1 MAITR
6 TLKKNTN
13 KQTEVEEKKS
23 ARKIV
28 LEMRNQLIN
37 DMLEELRNKKND
49 TSPWRKGYVKMNFTN
64 TVSGK
69 DYKGINRFHLMRSA
83 RKNGFSDH
91 RWITY
96 NQMKAANEANGDPLY
111 ILEKGSKATKIEFHQ
126 WITPEEAKE
135 RIERQKAK
143 GVEDEMIV
151 KREDGYWVH
160 KYYNVFNAQQFL
172 RFPELEQL
180 SEDVKN
186 AMLDSAL
193 ENSEAPIHYDQMDK
207 NYYMPAKDEIH
218 LVRKEYW
225 ENIHKL
231 YATALHEMA
240 HSTGHSSRLNRPIEN
255 EFGTKEYAL
264 EELKAD
270 FASTIL
276 FQTYGLEQTEEQK
289 KNSLAYLKHWYKIL
303 KEDPNQLV
311 YAIKDAE
318 KAVEYIEE
326 HMMNKELVK
335 KHLEN
340 KAKENSTSNT
350 KDLPIPKS
358 VEDVKNLTLEEKK
371 AIFEKGFGISLSNT
385 ELPTFNDDKTILLG
399 GGVAIFGKEFG
410 EKVNAVEYQID
421 TDNEKKVYSGN
432 DLYALYK
439 DLSKDDIIHDL
450 TSYGYFKTDVTY
462 YMRPIKDINTNIP
475 LEKYTGDIDR
485 IGIGDSRLSR
495 DDGFF
500 IDYLRMKADEN
511 SLDSKIYYEIAKDL
525 VKENVIT
532 KPSLEHS
539 PDMLIKAMSVGVL
552 SRNKNF
558 PDIYK
563 KVLQLKD
570 ENGKNYVLG
579 DLWKKDSLEIVD
591 ELCIQH
597 GSWMYSSPKISK
609 DVLAFPAEEF
619 ENRRWEDVL
628 DKSMKSAVELSK
640 LKIFVDKGYI
650 NPEILK
656 DNVKHMLND
665 AENFAIKFNEKYK
678 EIGILRGYNFDT
690 EFRYKDYLASKA
702 ILTTISN
709 MENTKTLSP
718 NPIDRIGV
726 KIEWGEFPTTEN
738 NKLLIGGAA
747 SVFGSEL
754 GKAIGGQEYER
765 DVLYSGQD
773 AVDLMKRI
781 EFDNDRI
788 QTSLI
793 NPVDKVNL
801 EFYLD
806 NKKVSTHSA
815 TLGEWDTDPEKNIL
829 FSQLKETNDQDML
842 RLEGYLKETFAN
854 KDDYIHEDPKKIS
867 ALRKAAGANL
877 VLDST
882 KPKGT
887 LFELSFEHP
896 DLPKQ
901 ILETDDVFKPMK
913 ELSNFKPIKVEDA
926 LKAPVNMP
934 AFPEESI
941 QSQKTS
947 FKKLEDIN
955 TFIDLGLGKKESL
968 PEEIQKYLDGASHY
982 YEKCC
987 NKLDEYKEY
996 KELKEKTVTSK
1007 EEKDA
1012 PVKKINKN
1020 VLPKK
1025 AKDTEIK
1032 KDSLPAGATYPQ
1044 YEDPVIIDK
1053 PKKKELGA
1061 KISAPKKERGTTT
1074 RKRSGITGGR

>member
-28 LEMRNQLIN
+28 LEMRNELIN
-37 DMLEELRNKKND
+37 DMLEELQNPKND
-49 TSPWRKGYVKMNFTN
+49 TAPLRKCYLKMNFTN
-64 TVSGK
+64 TVSGR
-69 DYKGINRFHLMRSA
+69 DYKGINRLHLMYSA
-83 RKNGFSDH
+83 RKNGFSDY

-96 NQMKAANEANGDPLY
+96 NQMKAANEANGEPLY
-111 ILEKGSKATKIEFHQ
+111 LLRKGSKATKIEFHQ
-126 WITPEEAKE
+126 LISPEEAKE
-135 RIERQKAK
+135 RRERQKAK

-151 KREDGYWVH
+151 ERDGGYWIH
-160 KYYNVFNAQQFL
+160 KYYNVFNADQFY
-172 RFPELEQL
+172 RFPKMEQL

-193 ENSEAPIHYDQMDK
+193 ENSQATIYYDQMDK

-225 ENIHKL
+225 EDKQKL

-318 KAVEYIEE
+318 KAVEYIEN
-326 HMMNKELVK
+326 MMNKELAQEY
-335 KHLEN
+335 LEN
-340 KAKENSTSNT
+340 KANEKTASKTKNLST
-350 KDLPIPKS
+350 PKS
-358 VEDVKNLTLEEKK
+358 IEDIKNTPEEKK
-371 AIFEKGFGISLSNT
+371 VA
-385 ELPTFNDDKTILLG
+385 LPD
-399 GGVAIFGKEFG
+399 
-410 EKVNAVEYQID
+410 
-421 TDNEKKVYSGN
+421 
-432 DLYALYK
+432 
-439 DLSKDDIIHDL
+439 
-450 TSYGYFKTDVTY
+450 
-462 YMRPIKDINTNIP
+462 
-475 LEKYTGDIDR
+475 
-485 IGIGDSRLSR
+485 
-495 DDGFF
+495 
-500 IDYLRMKADEN
+500 
-511 SLDSKIYYEIAKDL
+511 
-525 VKENVIT
+525 
-532 KPSLEHS
+532 
-539 PDMLIKAMSVGVL
+539 
-552 SRNKNF
+552 
-558 PDIYK
+558 
-563 KVLQLKD
+563 
-570 ENGKNYVLG
+570 
-579 DLWKKDSLEIVD
+579 
-591 ELCIQH
+591 
-597 GSWMYSSPKISK
+597 
-609 DVLAFPAEEF
+609 
-619 ENRRWEDVL
+619 
-628 DKSMKSAVELSK
+628 
-640 LKIFVDKGYI
+640 
-650 NPEILK
+650 
-656 DNVKHMLND
+656 
-665 AENFAIKFNEKYK
+665 
-678 EIGILRGYNFDT
+678 
-690 EFRYKDYLASKA
+690 
-702 ILTTISN
+702 
-709 MENTKTLSP
+709 
-718 NPIDRIGV
+718 PIDRIGV

-747 SVFGSEL
+747 SVFGLEL
-754 GKAIGGQEYER
+754 GKAIGGKEYER
-765 DVLYSGQD
+765 DVLYSGKD

-793 NPVDKVNL
+793 NPVDKINL

-806 NKKVSTHSA
+806 NKQISTHSA
-815 TLGEWDTDPEKNIL
+815 TLGEWDLAPEKNIL

-854 KDDYIHEDPKKIS
+854 KDDYIYEDSKKIS

-887 LFELSFEHP
+887 IFELSFEHP
-896 DLPKQ
+896 ELPKQ

-926 LKAPVNMP
+926 LDAPVNMP

-941 QSQKTS
+941 QTQKTS

-955 TFIDLGLGKKESL
+955 TFIELGLGKRESL
-968 PEEIQKYLDGASHY
+968 PEEIQKHLDGASHY

-996 KELKEKTVTSK
+996 KELKEKTAASK
-1007 EEKDA
+1007 KEKDTS
-1012 PVKKINKN
+1012 VKKINRN

-1025 AKDTEIK
+1025 GKNTEVK

-1074 RKRSGITGGR
+1074 RKKSGIAGGR

>member
-23 ARKIV
+23 ARKII
-28 LEMRNQLIN
+28 LEMRNELIN
-37 DMLEELRNKKND
+37 DMLEELQNPKND
-49 TSPWRKGYVKMNFTN
+49 TAPWRKGYVKMNFTN
-64 TVSGK
+64 TVSGR
-69 DYKGINRFHLMRSA
+69 DYKGINRLHLMYSA
-83 RKNGFSDH
+83 RKNGFSDY

-96 NQMKAANEANGDPLY
+96 NQMKAANEANGEPLY
-111 ILEKGSKATKIEFHQ
+111 LLRKGSKATKIEFHQ
-126 WITPEEAKE
+126 LISPEEAKE
-135 RIERQKAK
+135 RRERQKAK

-151 KREDGYWVH
+151 ERDGGYWIH
-160 KYYNVFNAQQFL
+160 KYYNVFNADQFY
-172 RFPELEQL
+172 RFPKMEQL

-193 ENSEAPIHYDQMDK
+193 ENSQATIYYDQMDK

-225 ENIHKL
+225 EDKQKL

-318 KAVEYIEE
+318 KAVEYIEN
-326 HMMNKELVK
+326 MMNKELAQEY
-335 KHLEN
+335 LEN
-340 KAKENSTSNT
+340 KANEKTASKTKNLST
-350 KDLPIPKS
+350 PKS
-358 VEDVKNLTLEEKK
+358 IEDIKNTPEEKK
-371 AIFEKGFGISLSNT
+371 VA
-385 ELPTFNDDKTILLG
+385 LPD
-399 GGVAIFGKEFG
+399 
-410 EKVNAVEYQID
+410 
-421 TDNEKKVYSGN
+421 
-432 DLYALYK
+432 
-439 DLSKDDIIHDL
+439 
-450 TSYGYFKTDVTY
+450 
-462 YMRPIKDINTNIP
+462 
-475 LEKYTGDIDR
+475 
-485 IGIGDSRLSR
+485 
-495 DDGFF
+495 
-500 IDYLRMKADEN
+500 
-511 SLDSKIYYEIAKDL
+511 
-525 VKENVIT
+525 
-532 KPSLEHS
+532 
-539 PDMLIKAMSVGVL
+539 
-552 SRNKNF
+552 
-558 PDIYK
+558 
-563 KVLQLKD
+563 
-570 ENGKNYVLG
+570 
-579 DLWKKDSLEIVD
+579 
-591 ELCIQH
+591 
-597 GSWMYSSPKISK
+597 
-609 DVLAFPAEEF
+609 
-619 ENRRWEDVL
+619 
-628 DKSMKSAVELSK
+628 
-640 LKIFVDKGYI
+640 
-650 NPEILK
+650 
-656 DNVKHMLND
+656 
-665 AENFAIKFNEKYK
+665 
-678 EIGILRGYNFDT
+678 
-690 EFRYKDYLASKA
+690 
-702 ILTTISN
+702 
-709 MENTKTLSP
+709 
-718 NPIDRIGV
+718 PIDRIGV

-747 SVFGSEL
+747 SVFGLEL
-754 GKAIGGQEYER
+754 GKAIGGKEYER

-793 NPVDKVNL
+793 NPVDKINL
-801 EFYLD
+801 EFHLD
-806 NKKVSTHSA
+806 NKQISTHSA
-815 TLGEWDTDPEKNIL
+815 TLGEWDLAPEKNIL
-829 FSQLKETNDQDML
+829 FSQLKETNDKDIL

-882 KPKGT
+882 KPNGT
-887 LFELSFEHP
+887 IYELSFEHP
-896 DLPKQ
+896 ELPKQ

-913 ELSNFKPIKVEDA
+913 ELSNFKPLKIEDV
-926 LKAPVNMP
+926 LEAPVNMP

-941 QSQKTS
+941 QTQKTA

-955 TFIDLGLGKKESL
+955 TFIELGLGKRESL
-968 PEEIQKYLDGASHY
+968 PEEIQKHLDGASHY

-996 KELKEKTVTSK
+996 KELKEKTVASK
-1007 EEKDA
+1007 KEKDTS
-1012 PVKKINKN
+1012 VKKINRN

-1025 AKDTEIK
+1025 GKNTEVK

-1074 RKRSGITGGR
+1074 RKKSGIAGGR

>member
-28 LEMRNQLIN
+28 LEMRNELIN
-37 DMLEELRNKKND
+37 DMLEELQNPKND
-49 TSPWRKGYVKMNFTN
+49 TAPWRKGFMKMNFTN
-64 TVSGK
+64 TISGR
-69 DYKGINRFHLMRSA
+69 DYKGINRLHLMYSA
-83 RKNGFSDH
+83 RKNGFSDY

-96 NQMKAANEANGDPLY
+96 NQMKAANEANGEPLY
-111 ILEKGSKATKIEFHQ
+111 LLRKGSKATKIEFHQ
-126 WITPEEAKE
+126 LISPEEAKE
-135 RIERQKAK
+135 RRERQKAK
-143 GVEDEMIV
+143 AVEDEMIV
-151 KREDGYWVH
+151 ERDGEYWIH
-160 KYYNVFNAQQFL
+160 RYYNVFNADQFY
-172 RFPELEQL
+172 RFPEMEQL

-193 ENSEAPIHYDQMDK
+193 ENSQATIYYDQMDK

-218 LVRKEYW
+218 LVREEYW
-225 ENIHKL
+225 EDKQKL

-326 HMMNKELVK
+326 HMMNKELAQE
-335 KHLEN
+335 HLKN
-340 KAKENSTSNT
+340 KANEKTSSKAKNLHT
-350 KDLPIPKS
+350 PKS
-358 VEDVKNLTLEEKK
+358 IEDIKNTPEEKK
-371 AIFEKGFGISLSNT
+371 VA
-385 ELPTFNDDKTILLG
+385 LP
-399 GGVAIFGKEFG
+399 
-410 EKVNAVEYQID
+410 
-421 TDNEKKVYSGN
+421 S
-432 DLYALYK
+432 
-439 DLSKDDIIHDL
+439 
-450 TSYGYFKTDVTY
+450 
-462 YMRPIKDINTNIP
+462 
-475 LEKYTGDIDR
+475 
-485 IGIGDSRLSR
+485 
-495 DDGFF
+495 
-500 IDYLRMKADEN
+500 
-511 SLDSKIYYEIAKDL
+511 
-525 VKENVIT
+525 
-532 KPSLEHS
+532 
-539 PDMLIKAMSVGVL
+539 
-552 SRNKNF
+552 
-558 PDIYK
+558 
-563 KVLQLKD
+563 
-570 ENGKNYVLG
+570 
-579 DLWKKDSLEIVD
+579 
-591 ELCIQH
+591 
-597 GSWMYSSPKISK
+597 
-609 DVLAFPAEEF
+609 
-619 ENRRWEDVL
+619 
-628 DKSMKSAVELSK
+628 
-640 LKIFVDKGYI
+640 
-650 NPEILK
+650 
-656 DNVKHMLND
+656 
-665 AENFAIKFNEKYK
+665 
-678 EIGILRGYNFDT
+678 
-690 EFRYKDYLASKA
+690 
-702 ILTTISN
+702 
-709 MENTKTLSP
+709 
-718 NPIDRIGV
+718 IDRIGV

-747 SVFGSEL
+747 SIFGLEL

-793 NPVDKVNL
+793 NPVDKINL

-806 NKKVSTHSA
+806 NKQISTHSA
-815 TLGEWDTDPEKNIL
+815 TLGEWDLAPEKNIL

-887 LFELSFEHP
+887 IFELSFEHP
-896 DLPKQ
+896 ELPKQ

-926 LKAPVNMP
+926 LDAPVNMP

-968 PEEIQKYLDGASHY
+968 PEEIQKHLDGASHY

-1007 EEKDA
+1007 EEKTA
-1012 PVKKINKN
+1012 PVKKINKK

-1025 AKDTEIK
+1025 AKDTKIK
-1032 KDSLPAGATYPQ
+1032 KDPLPAGATYPQ
-1044 YEDPVIIDK
+1044 YEDPVIIDR
-1053 PKKKELGA
+1053 PQKKELGA
-1061 KISAPKKERGTTT
+1061 KISAPKAPKKERGTTT

>member
-6 TLKKNTN
+6 TLSKNSDKKADVN
-13 KQTEVEEKKS
+13 EKKS

-28 LEMRNQLIN
+28 LEMRNELID
-37 DMLEELRNKKND
+37 DMLYELRNKKND

-64 TVSGK
+64 NISGK

-135 RIERQKAK
+135 RMERQKAK
-143 GVEDEMIV
+143 GVEDEMII

-160 KYYNVFNAQQFL
+160 KYYNVFNAQQFV

-225 ENIHKL
+225 EDKQKL

-276 FQTYGLEQTEEQK
+276 FQTYGLEQTEDQK

-326 HMMNKELVK
+326 HMMNKELAQ

-340 KAKENSTSNT
+340 KTKENSTSNT
-350 KDLPIPKS
+350 KDLP
-358 VEDVKNLTLEEKK
+358 
-371 AIFEKGFGISLSNT
+371 
-385 ELPTFNDDKTILLG
+385 
-399 GGVAIFGKEFG
+399 
-410 EKVNAVEYQID
+410 Q
-421 TDNEKKVYSGN
+421 
-432 DLYALYK
+432 
-439 DLSKDDIIHDL
+439 
-450 TSYGYFKTDVTY
+450 
-462 YMRPIKDINTNIP
+462 
-475 LEKYTGDIDR
+475 
-485 IGIGDSRLSR
+485 
-495 DDGFF
+495 
-500 IDYLRMKADEN
+500 
-511 SLDSKIYYEIAKDL
+511 
-525 VKENVIT
+525 
-532 KPSLEHS
+532 
-539 PDMLIKAMSVGVL
+539 
-552 SRNKNF
+552 
-558 PDIYK
+558 
-563 KVLQLKD
+563 
-570 ENGKNYVLG
+570 
-579 DLWKKDSLEIVD
+579 
-591 ELCIQH
+591 
-597 GSWMYSSPKISK
+597 
-609 DVLAFPAEEF
+609 
-619 ENRRWEDVL
+619 
-628 DKSMKSAVELSK
+628 
-640 LKIFVDKGYI
+640 
-650 NPEILK
+650 
-656 DNVKHMLND
+656 
-665 AENFAIKFNEKYK
+665 
-678 EIGILRGYNFDT
+678 
-690 EFRYKDYLASKA
+690 
-702 ILTTISN
+702 
-709 MENTKTLSP
+709 

-726 KIEWGEFPTTEN
+726 KIEWGEFPITEN

-747 SVFGSEL
+747 TAFGLEI
-754 GKAIGGQEYER
+754 GKAIGGKEYER
-765 DVLYSGQD
+765 DVLYSGED
-773 AVDLMKRI
+773 AIDLMKRI

-793 NPVDKVNL
+793 NAVDKVNL

-806 NKKVSTHSA
+806 DKQISTYSA
-815 TLGEWDTDPEKNIL
+815 TLGEWDTAPEKNIL
-829 FSQLKETNDQDML
+829 FSQLKETNDPDML

-854 KDDYIHEDPKKIS
+854 KDDYIHEEPKKIT

-877 VLDST
+877 MLDST
-882 KPKGT
+882 KSNGT
-887 LFELSFEHP
+887 IFELSFKYPE
-896 DLPKQ
+896 LPKQ

-913 ELSNFKPIKVEDA
+913 ELSNFKPIKVEDV
-926 LKAPVNMP
+926 LEAPVNMP
-934 AFPEESI
+934 AFPEASI
-941 QSQKTS
+941 QSQKNA

-955 TFIDLGLGKKESL
+955 TFIELGLGQRESL
-968 PEEIQKYLDGASHY
+968 PEEIQKHLEGASYY

-987 NKLDEYKEY
+987 NKLDEYNEY
-996 KELKEKTVTSK
+996 KEFKEKSVASK
-1007 EEKDA
+1007 EEKEKDTS
-1012 PVKKINKN
+1012 VKINRN

-1025 AKDTEIK
+1025 GKTTEVK

-1044 YEDPVIIDK
+1044 YEEPVIMDK
-1053 PKKKELGA
+1053 PQKKEIGA
-1061 KISAPKKERGTTT
+1061 KIVAPKKERGITTQ
-1074 RKRSGITGGR
+1074 RKNGITGGR

>member
-6 TLKKNTN
+6 TLSKNSDKKADVN
-13 KQTEVEEKKS
+13 EKKS

-28 LEMRNQLIN
+28 LEMRNELID
-37 DMLEELRNKKND
+37 DMLYELRNKKND

-64 TVSGK
+64 NISGK

-96 NQMKAANEANGDPLY
+96 NQMKAANEANGEPLY

-135 RIERQKAK
+135 RMERQKAK

-207 NYYMPAKDEIH
+207 NYYIPAKDEIH

-225 ENIHKL
+225 EDKQKL

-326 HMMNKELVK
+326 HMMNKELVQE
-335 KHLEN
+335 HLEN

-350 KDLPIPKS
+350 KDLP
-358 VEDVKNLTLEEKK
+358 
-371 AIFEKGFGISLSNT
+371 
-385 ELPTFNDDKTILLG
+385 
-399 GGVAIFGKEFG
+399 
-410 EKVNAVEYQID
+410 Q
-421 TDNEKKVYSGN
+421 
-432 DLYALYK
+432 
-439 DLSKDDIIHDL
+439 
-450 TSYGYFKTDVTY
+450 
-462 YMRPIKDINTNIP
+462 
-475 LEKYTGDIDR
+475 
-485 IGIGDSRLSR
+485 
-495 DDGFF
+495 
-500 IDYLRMKADEN
+500 
-511 SLDSKIYYEIAKDL
+511 
-525 VKENVIT
+525 
-532 KPSLEHS
+532 
-539 PDMLIKAMSVGVL
+539 
-552 SRNKNF
+552 
-558 PDIYK
+558 
-563 KVLQLKD
+563 
-570 ENGKNYVLG
+570 
-579 DLWKKDSLEIVD
+579 
-591 ELCIQH
+591 
-597 GSWMYSSPKISK
+597 
-609 DVLAFPAEEF
+609 
-619 ENRRWEDVL
+619 
-628 DKSMKSAVELSK
+628 
-640 LKIFVDKGYI
+640 
-650 NPEILK
+650 
-656 DNVKHMLND
+656 
-665 AENFAIKFNEKYK
+665 
-678 EIGILRGYNFDT
+678 
-690 EFRYKDYLASKA
+690 
-702 ILTTISN
+702 
-709 MENTKTLSP
+709 

-747 SVFGSEL
+747 TAFGLEI
-754 GKAIGGQEYER
+754 GKAIGGKEYER
-765 DVLYSGQD
+765 DVLYSGED
-773 AVDLMKRI
+773 AIDLMKRI

-793 NPVDKVNL
+793 NAVDKVNL

-806 NKKVSTHSA
+806 NKQISTYSA

-829 FSQLKETNDQDML
+829 FSQLKETNDPDML

-854 KDDYIHEDPKKIS
+854 KDDYIHEEPKKIT

-882 KPKGT
+882 KPNGT
-887 LFELSFEHP
+887 IFELSFKHP
-896 DLPKQ
+896 ELPKQ

-913 ELSNFKPIKVEDA
+913 ELSNFKPLKIEDV
-926 LKAPVNMP
+926 LEAPVNMP
-934 AFPEESI
+934 AFPEASI
-941 QSQKTS
+941 QSQKNA

-955 TFIDLGLGKKESL
+955 TFIDLGLGKRESL
-968 PEEIQKYLDGASHY
+968 PEDIQVNLEGASHY

-987 NKLDEYKEY
+987 NKLDEYNGY
-996 KELKEKTVTSK
+996 KELKEKLVASK
-1007 EEKDA
+1007 EEKEKDTS
-1012 PVKKINKN
+1012 VKINRN

-1025 AKDTEIK
+1025 GKTTGVK

-1044 YEDPVIIDK
+1044 YEKPVIIDK
-1053 PKKKELGA
+1053 PQKKELGA
-1061 KISAPKKERGTTT
+1061 KIVAPKKERGTTT

>member
-6 TLKKNTN
+6 TLSKNSDKKADVN
-13 KQTEVEEKKS
+13 EKKS

-28 LEMRNQLIN
+28 LEMRNELID
-37 DMLEELRNKKND
+37 DMLYELRNKKND

-64 TVSGK
+64 NISGK

-83 RKNGFSDH
+83 RKHGFSDH

-96 NQMKAANEANGDPLY
+96 NQMKAANEANGEPLY

-135 RIERQKAK
+135 RMERQKAK

-160 KYYNVFNAQQFL
+160 KYYNVFNAQQFV

-225 ENIHKL
+225 EDKQKL

-326 HMMNKELVK
+326 HMMNKELAHE
-335 KHLEN
+335 HLEN

-350 KDLPIPKS
+350 KDLP
-358 VEDVKNLTLEEKK
+358 
-371 AIFEKGFGISLSNT
+371 
-385 ELPTFNDDKTILLG
+385 
-399 GGVAIFGKEFG
+399 
-410 EKVNAVEYQID
+410 Q
-421 TDNEKKVYSGN
+421 
-432 DLYALYK
+432 
-439 DLSKDDIIHDL
+439 
-450 TSYGYFKTDVTY
+450 
-462 YMRPIKDINTNIP
+462 
-475 LEKYTGDIDR
+475 
-485 IGIGDSRLSR
+485 
-495 DDGFF
+495 
-500 IDYLRMKADEN
+500 
-511 SLDSKIYYEIAKDL
+511 
-525 VKENVIT
+525 
-532 KPSLEHS
+532 
-539 PDMLIKAMSVGVL
+539 
-552 SRNKNF
+552 
-558 PDIYK
+558 
-563 KVLQLKD
+563 
-570 ENGKNYVLG
+570 
-579 DLWKKDSLEIVD
+579 
-591 ELCIQH
+591 
-597 GSWMYSSPKISK
+597 
-609 DVLAFPAEEF
+609 
-619 ENRRWEDVL
+619 
-628 DKSMKSAVELSK
+628 
-640 LKIFVDKGYI
+640 
-650 NPEILK
+650 
-656 DNVKHMLND
+656 
-665 AENFAIKFNEKYK
+665 
-678 EIGILRGYNFDT
+678 
-690 EFRYKDYLASKA
+690 
-702 ILTTISN
+702 
-709 MENTKTLSP
+709 

-738 NKLLIGGAA
+738 NKLLIGGGATA
-747 SVFGSEL
+747 FGLEI
-754 GKAIGGQEYER
+754 GKAIGGKEYER
-765 DVLYSGQD
+765 DVLYSGKD
-773 AVDLMKRI
+773 AIDLMKRI

-793 NPVDKVNL
+793 NAVDKVNL

-806 NKKVSTHSA
+806 DKQISTHST
-815 TLGEWDTDPEKNIL
+815 TLGEWDTSPEKNIL
-829 FSQLKETNDQDML
+829 FSQLKETNDPDML

-882 KPKGT
+882 KSNGT
-887 LFELSFEHP
+887 IFELSFKHP
-896 DLPKQ
+896 ELPKQ
-901 ILETDDVFKPMK
+901 ILETDDIFKSMK
-913 ELSNFKPIKVEDA
+913 ELSNFKPLKIEDV
-926 LKAPVNMP
+926 LEAPVNMP

-941 QSQKTS
+941 QTQKNA

-955 TFIDLGLGKKESL
+955 TFIELGLGKRESL
-968 PEEIQKYLDGASHY
+968 PEEVQKHLEGASYY

-996 KELKEKTVTSK
+996 KELKERTVASK
-1007 EEKDA
+1007 EEKEKDTS
-1012 PVKKINKN
+1012 VKINRN

-1025 AKDTEIK
+1025 SKTTEVK

-1044 YEDPVIIDK
+1044 YEEPVIMDK
-1053 PKKKELGA
+1053 PQKKELGA
-1061 KISAPKKERGTTT
+1061 KIVAPKKERGTTT

>member
-23 ARKIV
+23 ARKII
-28 LEMRNQLIN
+28 LEMRNELIN
-37 DMLEELRNKKND
+37 DMLEELQNPKND
-49 TSPWRKGYVKMNFTN
+49 TAPWRKGYVKMNFTN
-64 TVSGK
+64 TVSGR
-69 DYKGINRFHLMRSA
+69 DYKGINRLHLMYSA
-83 RKNGFSDH
+83 RKNGFSDY

-96 NQMKAANEANGDPLY
+96 NQMKAANEANGEPLY
-111 ILEKGSKATKIEFHQ
+111 LLRKGSKATKIEFHQ
-126 WITPEEAKE
+126 LISPEEAKE
-135 RIERQKAK
+135 RRERQKAK
-143 GVEDEMIV
+143 GIEDEIV
-151 KREDGYWVH
+151 ERDGGYWIH
-160 KYYNVFNAQQFL
+160 KYYNVFNADQFY
-172 RFPELEQL
+172 RFPKMEQL

-193 ENSEAPIHYDQMDK
+193 ENSQATIYYDQMDK

-218 LVRKEYW
+218 LVREEYW
-225 ENIHKL
+225 EDKQKL

-240 HSTGHSSRLNRPIEN
+240 HSTGHSSRLNRPIKN

-326 HMMNKELVK
+326 HMMNKELAQE
-335 KHLEN
+335 HLEN
-340 KAKENSTSNT
+340 KANEKMASNT
-350 KDLPIPKS
+350 KDLPTPKS
-358 VEDVKNLTLEEKK
+358 VKDVKNTLEGKK
-371 AIFEKGFGISLSNT
+371 AA
-385 ELPTFNDDKTILLG
+385 LPDQF
-399 GGVAIFGKEFG
+399 
-410 EKVNAVEYQID
+410 
-421 TDNEKKVYSGN
+421 
-432 DLYALYK
+432 
-439 DLSKDDIIHDL
+439 
-450 TSYGYFKTDVTY
+450 
-462 YMRPIKDINTNIP
+462 
-475 LEKYTGDIDR
+475 DR
-485 IGIGDSRLSR
+485 I
-495 DDGFF
+495 
-500 IDYLRMKADEN
+500 
-511 SLDSKIYYEIAKDL
+511 
-525 VKENVIT
+525 
-532 KPSLEHS
+532 
-539 PDMLIKAMSVGVL
+539 
-552 SRNKNF
+552 
-558 PDIYK
+558 
-563 KVLQLKD
+563 
-570 ENGKNYVLG
+570 
-579 DLWKKDSLEIVD
+579 
-591 ELCIQH
+591 
-597 GSWMYSSPKISK
+597 
-609 DVLAFPAEEF
+609 
-619 ENRRWEDVL
+619 
-628 DKSMKSAVELSK
+628 AV
-640 LKIFVDKGYI
+640 
-650 NPEILK
+650 
-656 DNVKHMLND
+656 
-665 AENFAIKFNEKYK
+665 
-678 EIGILRGYNFDT
+678 R
-690 EFRYKDYLASKA
+690 
-702 ILTTISN
+702 
-709 MENTKTLSP
+709 
-718 NPIDRIGV
+718 
-726 KIEWGEFPTTEN
+726 IEWGEFPTTEN

-747 SVFGSEL
+747 SVFGLEL

-765 DVLYSGQD
+765 DVLYSGKD
-773 AVDLMKRI
+773 AIDLMKRI

-806 NKKVSTHSA
+806 NKQISIHSA
-815 TLGEWDTDPEKNIL
+815 TLGEWDLAPEKNIL

-877 VLDST
+877 LLDST

-896 DLPKQ
+896 ELPKQ

-913 ELSNFKPIKVEDA
+913 ELSNFKPLKIEDV
-926 LKAPVNMP
+926 LEAPVNMP

-955 TFIDLGLGKKESL
+955 TFIELGLGKKESL
-968 PEEIQKYLDGASHY
+968 PEEIQKHLDRASHY

-1007 EEKDA
+1007 KEKTA
-1012 PVKKINKN
+1012 PVKKINKK

-1032 KDSLPAGATYPQ
+1032 KDPLPAGATYPQ
-1044 YEDPVIIDK
+1044 YEDPVIIDR

-1074 RKRSGITGGR
+1074 RKKSGIVGGR

>member
-6 TLKKNTN
+6 SLKKNAN
-13 KQTEVEEKKS
+13 QQTELEGKKS

-28 LEMRNQLIN
+28 LEMRNELIK
-37 DMLEELRNKKND
+37 DMLEELKNPKND

-83 RKNGFSDH
+83 RKHGFSDH

-96 NQMKAANEANGDPLY
+96 NQMKTANEANGEELY
-111 ILEKGSKATKIEFHQ
+111 ILERGSTATKIEFHQ

-135 RIERQKAK
+135 RMERQKAK

-160 KYYNVFNAQQFL
+160 KYYNVFNAQQFV

-225 ENIHKL
+225 EDKQKL

-289 KNSLAYLKHWYKIL
+289 KNSLAYLKNWYEIL
-303 KEDPNQLV
+303 KDDPNQLV

-326 HMMNKELVK
+326 HMMNKELAQE
-335 KHLEN
+335 HLEN
-340 KAKENSTSNT
+340 KAKEKISSKT
-350 KDLPIPKS
+350 KDLTTPKS
-358 VEDVKNLTLEEKK
+358 DE
-371 AIFEKGFGISLSNT
+371 SN
-385 ELPTFNDDKTILLG
+385 KTTP
-399 GGVAIFGKEFG
+399 K
-410 EKVNAVEYQID
+410 
-421 TDNEKKVYSGN
+421 EKKV
-432 DLYALYK
+432 DL
-439 DLSKDDIIHDL
+439 
-450 TSYGYFKTDVTY
+450 
-462 YMRPIKDINTNIP
+462 
-475 LEKYTGDIDR
+475 
-485 IGIGDSRLSR
+485 
-495 DDGFF
+495 
-500 IDYLRMKADEN
+500 
-511 SLDSKIYYEIAKDL
+511 
-525 VKENVIT
+525 
-532 KPSLEHS
+532 
-539 PDMLIKAMSVGVL
+539 PD
-552 SRNKNF
+552 
-558 PDIYK
+558 
-563 KVLQLKD
+563 
-570 ENGKNYVLG
+570 
-579 DLWKKDSLEIVD
+579 
-591 ELCIQH
+591 
-597 GSWMYSSPKISK
+597 
-609 DVLAFPAEEF
+609 
-619 ENRRWEDVL
+619 
-628 DKSMKSAVELSK
+628 
-640 LKIFVDKGYI
+640 
-650 NPEILK
+650 
-656 DNVKHMLND
+656 
-665 AENFAIKFNEKYK
+665 
-678 EIGILRGYNFDT
+678 
-690 EFRYKDYLASKA
+690 
-702 ILTTISN
+702 
-709 MENTKTLSP
+709 
-718 NPIDRIGV
+718 PIDRIGV

-738 NKLLIGGAA
+738 NKLLIGGAT
-747 SVFGSEL
+747 SVFGLEL

-793 NPVDKVNL
+793 NPVDKINL

-806 NKKVSTHSA
+806 NKQISTHSA
-815 TLGEWDTDPEKNIL
+815 TLGEWDLAPEKNIL
-829 FSQLKETNDQDML
+829 FSQLKETNDQDIL
-842 RLEGYLKETFAN
+842 RLEGYLKETFDK
-854 KDDYIHEDPKKIS
+854 KDDYIHKDPKKIS

-882 KPKGT
+882 KPNGT
-887 LFELSFEHP
+887 IFKLSFEHP

-926 LKAPVNMP
+926 LDAPVNMP

-955 TFIDLGLGKKESL
+955 TFIELGLGKRESL
-968 PEEIQKYLDGASHY
+968 PDEIQKHLDGASHY

-996 KELKEKTVTSK
+996 KELKEKTVASK
-1007 EEKDA
+1007 EEKGTS
-1012 PVKKINKN
+1012 VKKINKN

-1025 AKDTEIK
+1025 GKNTEVK

-1044 YEDPVIIDK
+1044 YEDPVIIDR
-1053 PKKKELGA
+1053 PQKKELGA
-1061 KISAPKKERGTTT
+1061 KIPAPKKERGTTT
-1074 RKRSGITGGR
+1074 RRKSGITGGR

>member
-6 TLKKNTN
+6 TLSKNTDKKADVN
-13 KQTEVEEKKS
+13 EKKS

-28 LEMRNQLIN
+28 LEMRNELIE
-37 DMLEELRNKKND
+37 DMLYELRNKKND

-64 TVSGK
+64 NISGK

-83 RKNGFSDH
+83 RKNGFSDY

-96 NQMKAANEANGDPLY
+96 NQMKAANEANGEPLY

-135 RIERQKAK
+135 RMERQKAK

-160 KYYNVFNAQQFL
+160 KYYNVFNAQQFV

-225 ENIHKL
+225 EDKQKL

-326 HMMNKELVK
+326 HMMNKELAQE
-335 KHLEN
+335 HLEN

-350 KDLPIPKS
+350 KDLP
-358 VEDVKNLTLEEKK
+358 
-371 AIFEKGFGISLSNT
+371 
-385 ELPTFNDDKTILLG
+385 
-399 GGVAIFGKEFG
+399 
-410 EKVNAVEYQID
+410 Q
-421 TDNEKKVYSGN
+421 
-432 DLYALYK
+432 
-439 DLSKDDIIHDL
+439 
-450 TSYGYFKTDVTY
+450 
-462 YMRPIKDINTNIP
+462 
-475 LEKYTGDIDR
+475 
-485 IGIGDSRLSR
+485 
-495 DDGFF
+495 
-500 IDYLRMKADEN
+500 
-511 SLDSKIYYEIAKDL
+511 
-525 VKENVIT
+525 
-532 KPSLEHS
+532 
-539 PDMLIKAMSVGVL
+539 
-552 SRNKNF
+552 
-558 PDIYK
+558 
-563 KVLQLKD
+563 
-570 ENGKNYVLG
+570 
-579 DLWKKDSLEIVD
+579 
-591 ELCIQH
+591 
-597 GSWMYSSPKISK
+597 
-609 DVLAFPAEEF
+609 
-619 ENRRWEDVL
+619 
-628 DKSMKSAVELSK
+628 
-640 LKIFVDKGYI
+640 
-650 NPEILK
+650 
-656 DNVKHMLND
+656 
-665 AENFAIKFNEKYK
+665 
-678 EIGILRGYNFDT
+678 
-690 EFRYKDYLASKA
+690 
-702 ILTTISN
+702 
-709 MENTKTLSP
+709 

-747 SVFGSEL
+747 TAFGLEI
-754 GKAIGGQEYER
+754 GKAIGGKEYER
-765 DVLYSGQD
+765 DVLYSGED
-773 AVDLMKRI
+773 AIDLMKRI

-793 NPVDKVNL
+793 NAVDKVNL

-806 NKKVSTHSA
+806 DKQISTYSA
-815 TLGEWDTDPEKNIL
+815 TLGEWDTAPEKNIL
-829 FSQLKETNDQDML
+829 FSQLKKINDPDML

-854 KDDYIHEDPKKIS
+854 KYDYIHEDPKKIS
-867 ALRKAAGANL
+867 ALRKATGANL
-877 VLDST
+877 MLDST
-882 KPKGT
+882 KSNGT
-887 LFELSFEHP
+887 IFELSFKHP
-896 DLPKQ
+896 ELPKQ

-913 ELSNFKPIKVEDA
+913 ELSNFKPIKVKDVLE
-926 LKAPVNMP
+926 APVNMP
-934 AFPEESI
+934 AFPEASI
-941 QSQKTS
+941 QSQKNA
-947 FKKLEDIN
+947 FKKLEYIN
-955 TFIDLGLGKKESL
+955 TFIELGLGQRESL
-968 PEEIQKYLDGASHY
+968 PEEIQKHLEGASYY

-987 NKLDEYKEY
+987 SKLDEYKEY
-996 KELKEKTVTSK
+996 KEFKEKSVASK
-1007 EEKDA
+1007 EEKEKDTS
-1012 PVKKINKN
+1012 VKINRN

-1025 AKDTEIK
+1025 GKTTEVK
-1032 KDSLPAGATYPQ
+1032 KDSLPAGATYPK
-1044 YEDPVIIDK
+1044 YEEPVIMDK
-1053 PKKKELGA
+1053 PQKKELGA
-1061 KISAPKKERGTTT
+1061 KNIAPKKERGTTT
-1074 RKRSGITGGR
+1074 RKKSGITGGR

>member
-23 ARKIV
+23 ARKII
-28 LEMRNQLIN
+28 LEMRNELIN
-37 DMLEELRNKKND
+37 DMLEELQNPKND
-49 TSPWRKGYVKMNFTN
+49 TAPWRKGYVKMNFTN
-64 TVSGK
+64 TVSGR
-69 DYKGINRFHLMRSA
+69 DYKGINRLHLMYSA
-83 RKNGFSDH
+83 RKNGFSDY

-96 NQMKAANEANGDPLY
+96 NQMKAANEANGEPLY
-111 ILEKGSKATKIEFHQ
+111 LLRKGSKATKIEFHQ
-126 WITPEEAKE
+126 LISPEEAKE
-135 RIERQKAK
+135 RRERQKAK

-151 KREDGYWVH
+151 ERDGGYWIH
-160 KYYNVFNAQQFL
+160 KYYNVFNADQFY
-172 RFPELEQL
+172 RFPKMEQL

-193 ENSEAPIHYDQMDK
+193 ENSQATIYYDQMDK

-225 ENIHKL
+225 EDKQKL

-318 KAVEYIEE
+318 KAVEYIEN
-326 HMMNKELVK
+326 MMNKELAQEY
-335 KHLEN
+335 LEN
-340 KAKENSTSNT
+340 KANEKTASKTKNLST
-350 KDLPIPKS
+350 PKS
-358 VEDVKNLTLEEKK
+358 IEDIKNTPEEKK
-371 AIFEKGFGISLSNT
+371 VA
-385 ELPTFNDDKTILLG
+385 LPD
-399 GGVAIFGKEFG
+399 
-410 EKVNAVEYQID
+410 
-421 TDNEKKVYSGN
+421 
-432 DLYALYK
+432 
-439 DLSKDDIIHDL
+439 
-450 TSYGYFKTDVTY
+450 
-462 YMRPIKDINTNIP
+462 
-475 LEKYTGDIDR
+475 
-485 IGIGDSRLSR
+485 
-495 DDGFF
+495 
-500 IDYLRMKADEN
+500 
-511 SLDSKIYYEIAKDL
+511 
-525 VKENVIT
+525 
-532 KPSLEHS
+532 
-539 PDMLIKAMSVGVL
+539 
-552 SRNKNF
+552 
-558 PDIYK
+558 
-563 KVLQLKD
+563 
-570 ENGKNYVLG
+570 
-579 DLWKKDSLEIVD
+579 
-591 ELCIQH
+591 
-597 GSWMYSSPKISK
+597 
-609 DVLAFPAEEF
+609 
-619 ENRRWEDVL
+619 
-628 DKSMKSAVELSK
+628 
-640 LKIFVDKGYI
+640 
-650 NPEILK
+650 
-656 DNVKHMLND
+656 
-665 AENFAIKFNEKYK
+665 
-678 EIGILRGYNFDT
+678 
-690 EFRYKDYLASKA
+690 
-702 ILTTISN
+702 
-709 MENTKTLSP
+709 
-718 NPIDRIGV
+718 PIDRIGV

-747 SVFGSEL
+747 SIFGLEL
-754 GKAIGGQEYER
+754 GKAIGGKEYER

-793 NPVDKVNL
+793 NPVDKINL

-806 NKKVSTHSA
+806 NKQISTHSA
-815 TLGEWDTDPEKNIL
+815 TLGEWDLAPEKNIL
-829 FSQLKETNDQDML
+829 FSQLKETNDKDIL

-854 KDDYIHEDPKKIS
+854 KDDYIHEDSKKIS

-887 LFELSFEHP
+887 IFELSFEHP
-896 DLPKQ
+896 ELPKQ
-901 ILETDDVFKPMK
+901 ILETDDIFKPMK
-913 ELSNFKPIKVEDA
+913 ELSNLKPMKMEDV
-926 LKAPVNMP
+926 LDAPVNMP
-934 AFPEESI
+934 AFPEENI

-955 TFIDLGLGKKESL
+955 TFIELGLGKRESL
-968 PEEIQKYLDGASHY
+968 PEEIQKHLDGASHY

-996 KELKEKTVTSK
+996 KELKEKTVVSK
-1007 EEKDA
+1007 KEKDTS
-1012 PVKKINKN
+1012 VKKINRN

-1025 AKDTEIK
+1025 GKNTEVK

-1061 KISAPKKERGTTT
+1061 KIPAPKKERGTTV

>member
-6 TLKKNTN
+6 TLSKNSDKKADVN
-13 KQTEVEEKKS
+13 EKKS

-28 LEMRNQLIN
+28 LEMRNELID
-37 DMLEELRNKKND
+37 DMLYELRNKKND

-64 TVSGK
+64 NISGK

-96 NQMKAANEANGDPLY
+96 NQMKAANEANGEPLY

-135 RIERQKAK
+135 RMERQKAK

-160 KYYNVFNAQQFL
+160 KYYNVFNAQQFV

-193 ENSEAPIHYDQMDK
+193 ENSEAPIYYDQMDK

-225 ENIHKL
+225 EDKQKL

-326 HMMNKELVK
+326 HMMNKELAHE
-335 KHLEN
+335 HLEN
-340 KAKENSTSNT
+340 KDKENSTSNT
-350 KDLPIPKS
+350 KDLP
-358 VEDVKNLTLEEKK
+358 
-371 AIFEKGFGISLSNT
+371 
-385 ELPTFNDDKTILLG
+385 
-399 GGVAIFGKEFG
+399 
-410 EKVNAVEYQID
+410 Q
-421 TDNEKKVYSGN
+421 
-432 DLYALYK
+432 
-439 DLSKDDIIHDL
+439 
-450 TSYGYFKTDVTY
+450 
-462 YMRPIKDINTNIP
+462 
-475 LEKYTGDIDR
+475 
-485 IGIGDSRLSR
+485 
-495 DDGFF
+495 
-500 IDYLRMKADEN
+500 
-511 SLDSKIYYEIAKDL
+511 
-525 VKENVIT
+525 
-532 KPSLEHS
+532 
-539 PDMLIKAMSVGVL
+539 
-552 SRNKNF
+552 
-558 PDIYK
+558 
-563 KVLQLKD
+563 
-570 ENGKNYVLG
+570 
-579 DLWKKDSLEIVD
+579 
-591 ELCIQH
+591 
-597 GSWMYSSPKISK
+597 
-609 DVLAFPAEEF
+609 
-619 ENRRWEDVL
+619 
-628 DKSMKSAVELSK
+628 
-640 LKIFVDKGYI
+640 
-650 NPEILK
+650 
-656 DNVKHMLND
+656 
-665 AENFAIKFNEKYK
+665 
-678 EIGILRGYNFDT
+678 
-690 EFRYKDYLASKA
+690 
-702 ILTTISN
+702 
-709 MENTKTLSP
+709 

-726 KIEWGEFPTTEN
+726 KIEWGEFPITEN

-747 SVFGSEL
+747 TAFGLEI
-754 GKAIGGQEYER
+754 GKAIGGKEYER
-765 DVLYSGQD
+765 DVLYSGKD
-773 AVDLMKRI
+773 AIDLMKRI

-793 NPVDKVNL
+793 NAVDKVNL

-806 NKKVSTHSA
+806 DKQISTYSA
-815 TLGEWDTDPEKNIL
+815 TLGEWDTAPEKNIL
-829 FSQLKETNDQDML
+829 FSQLKKTNDPDML

-877 VLDST
+877 MLDST
-882 KPKGT
+882 KSNGT
-887 LFELSFEHP
+887 IFELSFKHP
-896 DLPKQ
+896 ELPKQ

-913 ELSNFKPIKVEDA
+913 ELSNFKPLKIEDV
-926 LKAPVNMP
+926 LEAPVNMP
-934 AFPEESI
+934 AFPEASI
-941 QSQKTS
+941 QSQKNA

-955 TFIDLGLGKKESL
+955 TFIELGLGERESL
-968 PEEIQKYLDGASHY
+968 PEEIQKHLEGASHY

-996 KELKEKTVTSK
+996 KEFKEKSVASK
-1007 EEKDA
+1007 EEKEKDTS
-1012 PVKKINKN
+1012 VKINRN

-1025 AKDTEIK
+1025 GKTTEVK

-1044 YEDPVIIDK
+1044 YEEPVIMDK
-1053 PKKKELGA
+1053 PQKKELGA
-1061 KISAPKKERGTTT
+1061 KIVAPKKERGTTT

>member
-6 TLKKNTN
+6 TLSKNSEKKADVN
-13 KQTEVEEKKS
+13 EKKS

-28 LEMRNQLIN
+28 LEMRNELID
-37 DMLEELRNKKND
+37 DMLYELRNKKND

-64 TVSGK
+64 NISGK

-96 NQMKAANEANGDPLY
+96 NQMKAANEANGEPLY

-135 RIERQKAK
+135 RMERQKAK

-160 KYYNVFNAQQFL
+160 KYYNVFNAQQFV
-172 RFPELEQL
+172 RFPELERL

-225 ENIHKL
+225 EDKQKL

-326 HMMNKELVK
+326 HMMNKELAHE
-335 KHLEN
+335 HLEN

-350 KDLPIPKS
+350 KDLP
-358 VEDVKNLTLEEKK
+358 
-371 AIFEKGFGISLSNT
+371 
-385 ELPTFNDDKTILLG
+385 
-399 GGVAIFGKEFG
+399 
-410 EKVNAVEYQID
+410 Q
-421 TDNEKKVYSGN
+421 
-432 DLYALYK
+432 
-439 DLSKDDIIHDL
+439 
-450 TSYGYFKTDVTY
+450 
-462 YMRPIKDINTNIP
+462 
-475 LEKYTGDIDR
+475 
-485 IGIGDSRLSR
+485 
-495 DDGFF
+495 
-500 IDYLRMKADEN
+500 
-511 SLDSKIYYEIAKDL
+511 
-525 VKENVIT
+525 
-532 KPSLEHS
+532 
-539 PDMLIKAMSVGVL
+539 
-552 SRNKNF
+552 
-558 PDIYK
+558 
-563 KVLQLKD
+563 
-570 ENGKNYVLG
+570 
-579 DLWKKDSLEIVD
+579 
-591 ELCIQH
+591 
-597 GSWMYSSPKISK
+597 
-609 DVLAFPAEEF
+609 
-619 ENRRWEDVL
+619 
-628 DKSMKSAVELSK
+628 
-640 LKIFVDKGYI
+640 
-650 NPEILK
+650 
-656 DNVKHMLND
+656 
-665 AENFAIKFNEKYK
+665 
-678 EIGILRGYNFDT
+678 
-690 EFRYKDYLASKA
+690 
-702 ILTTISN
+702 
-709 MENTKTLSP
+709 

-726 KIEWGEFPTTEN
+726 KIEWGEFPITEN

-747 SVFGSEL
+747 TAFGLEI
-754 GKAIGGQEYER
+754 GKAIGGKEYER
-765 DVLYSGQD
+765 DVLYSGKD
-773 AVDLMKRI
+773 AIDLMKHI

-793 NPVDKVNL
+793 NAVDKVNL

-806 NKKVSTHSA
+806 DKQISTYSA
-815 TLGEWDTDPEKNIL
+815 TLGEWDTAPEKNIL
-829 FSQLKETNDQDML
+829 FSQLKETNDPDML

-854 KDDYIHEDPKKIS
+854 KDDYIHEEPKKIT

-877 VLDST
+877 MLDST
-882 KPKGT
+882 KSNGT
-887 LFELSFEHP
+887 IFELSFKYPE
-896 DLPKQ
+896 LPKQ

-913 ELSNFKPIKVEDA
+913 ELSNFKPIKVEDV
-926 LKAPVNMP
+926 LEAPVNMP
-934 AFPEESI
+934 AFPEASI
-941 QSQKTS
+941 RSQKNA

-955 TFIDLGLGKKESL
+955 TFIELGLGQRESL
-968 PEEIQKYLDGASHY
+968 PEEVQKHLEGASYY

-996 KELKEKTVTSK
+996 KELKEKTLASK
-1007 EEKDA
+1007 EEKEKDTS
-1012 PVKKINKN
+1012 VKINRN

-1025 AKDTEIK
+1025 GKTTEVK
-1032 KDSLPAGATYPQ
+1032 KDNLPAGATYPQ
-1044 YEDPVIIDK
+1044 YEEPVIMDK
-1053 PKKKELGA
+1053 PQKKELGA
-1061 KISAPKKERGTTT
+1061 KTVAPKKERGTTT
-1074 RKRSGITGGR
+1074 RKKSGITGGR

>member
-23 ARKIV
+23 ARKII
-28 LEMRNQLIN
+28 LEMRNELIN
-37 DMLEELRNKKND
+37 DMLEELQNPKND
-49 TSPWRKGYVKMNFTN
+49 TAPWRKGYVKMNFTN
-64 TVSGK
+64 TVSGR
-69 DYKGINRFHLMRSA
+69 DYKGINRLHLMYSA
-83 RKNGFSDH
+83 RKNGFSDY

-96 NQMKAANEANGDPLY
+96 NQMKAANEANGEPLY
-111 ILEKGSKATKIEFHQ
+111 LLRKGSKATKIEFHQ
-126 WITPEEAKE
+126 LISPEEAKE
-135 RIERQKAK
+135 RRERQKAK

-151 KREDGYWVH
+151 ERDGGYWIH
-160 KYYNVFNAQQFL
+160 KYYNVFNADQFY
-172 RFPELEQL
+172 RFPKMEQL

-193 ENSEAPIHYDQMDK
+193 ENSQATIYYDQMDK

-225 ENIHKL
+225 EDKQKL

-318 KAVEYIEE
+318 KAVEYIEN
-326 HMMNKELVK
+326 MMNKELAQEY
-335 KHLEN
+335 LEN
-340 KAKENSTSNT
+340 KANEKTASKTKNLST
-350 KDLPIPKS
+350 PKS
-358 VEDVKNLTLEEKK
+358 IEDIKNTPEEKK
-371 AIFEKGFGISLSNT
+371 VA
-385 ELPTFNDDKTILLG
+385 LPD
-399 GGVAIFGKEFG
+399 
-410 EKVNAVEYQID
+410 
-421 TDNEKKVYSGN
+421 
-432 DLYALYK
+432 
-439 DLSKDDIIHDL
+439 
-450 TSYGYFKTDVTY
+450 
-462 YMRPIKDINTNIP
+462 
-475 LEKYTGDIDR
+475 
-485 IGIGDSRLSR
+485 
-495 DDGFF
+495 
-500 IDYLRMKADEN
+500 
-511 SLDSKIYYEIAKDL
+511 
-525 VKENVIT
+525 
-532 KPSLEHS
+532 
-539 PDMLIKAMSVGVL
+539 
-552 SRNKNF
+552 
-558 PDIYK
+558 
-563 KVLQLKD
+563 
-570 ENGKNYVLG
+570 
-579 DLWKKDSLEIVD
+579 
-591 ELCIQH
+591 
-597 GSWMYSSPKISK
+597 
-609 DVLAFPAEEF
+609 
-619 ENRRWEDVL
+619 
-628 DKSMKSAVELSK
+628 
-640 LKIFVDKGYI
+640 
-650 NPEILK
+650 
-656 DNVKHMLND
+656 
-665 AENFAIKFNEKYK
+665 
-678 EIGILRGYNFDT
+678 
-690 EFRYKDYLASKA
+690 
-702 ILTTISN
+702 
-709 MENTKTLSP
+709 
-718 NPIDRIGV
+718 PIDRIGV

-747 SVFGSEL
+747 SIFGLEL
-754 GKAIGGQEYER
+754 GKAIGGKEYER

-773 AVDLMKRI
+773 AIDLMKRI

-793 NPVDKVNL
+793 NPVDKINL

-806 NKKVSTHSA
+806 NKQISTHSA
-815 TLGEWDTDPEKNIL
+815 TLGEWDLAPEKNIL
-829 FSQLKETNDQDML
+829 FSQLKETNDKDIL

-882 KPKGT
+882 KPNGT
-887 LFELSFEHP
+887 IYELSFEHP
-896 DLPKQ
+896 ELPKQ

-913 ELSNFKPIKVEDA
+913 ELSNFKPLKIEDV
-926 LKAPVNMP
+926 LEAPVNMP

-941 QSQKTS
+941 QTQKTA

-955 TFIDLGLGKKESL
+955 TFIELGLGKRESL
-968 PEEIQKYLDGASHY
+968 AEEIQKHLDGASHY

-996 KELKEKTVTSK
+996 KELKEKTVASK
-1007 EEKDA
+1007 KEKDTS
-1012 PVKKINKN
+1012 VKKINRN

-1025 AKDTEIK
+1025 GKNTEVK

-1074 RKRSGITGGR
+1074 RKKSGIAGGR

>member
-6 TLKKNTN
+6 SLKKNAN
-13 KQTEVEEKKS
+13 QQTELEGKKS

-28 LEMRNQLIN
+28 LEMRNELIK
-37 DMLEELRNKKND
+37 DMLEELKNPKND

-83 RKNGFSDH
+83 RKHGFSDH

-96 NQMKAANEANGDPLY
+96 NQMKTANEANGEELY
-111 ILEKGSKATKIEFHQ
+111 ILERGSTATKIEFHQ

-135 RIERQKAK
+135 RMERQKAK

-151 KREDGYWVH
+151 KREDGYWIH
-160 KYYNVFNAQQFL
+160 KYYNVFNAQQFV

-225 ENIHKL
+225 EDKQKL

-326 HMMNKELVK
+326 HMMNKELAQE
-335 KHLEN
+335 HLEN
-340 KAKENSTSNT
+340 KAKEKSSSKT
-350 KDLPIPKS
+350 KDLTTPKS
-358 VEDVKNLTLEEKK
+358 AE
-371 AIFEKGFGISLSNT
+371 SN
-385 ELPTFNDDKTILLG
+385 KTTP
-399 GGVAIFGKEFG
+399 K
-410 EKVNAVEYQID
+410 
-421 TDNEKKVYSGN
+421 EKKV
-432 DLYALYK
+432 DL
-439 DLSKDDIIHDL
+439 
-450 TSYGYFKTDVTY
+450 
-462 YMRPIKDINTNIP
+462 
-475 LEKYTGDIDR
+475 
-485 IGIGDSRLSR
+485 
-495 DDGFF
+495 
-500 IDYLRMKADEN
+500 
-511 SLDSKIYYEIAKDL
+511 
-525 VKENVIT
+525 
-532 KPSLEHS
+532 
-539 PDMLIKAMSVGVL
+539 PD
-552 SRNKNF
+552 
-558 PDIYK
+558 
-563 KVLQLKD
+563 
-570 ENGKNYVLG
+570 
-579 DLWKKDSLEIVD
+579 
-591 ELCIQH
+591 
-597 GSWMYSSPKISK
+597 
-609 DVLAFPAEEF
+609 
-619 ENRRWEDVL
+619 
-628 DKSMKSAVELSK
+628 
-640 LKIFVDKGYI
+640 
-650 NPEILK
+650 
-656 DNVKHMLND
+656 
-665 AENFAIKFNEKYK
+665 
-678 EIGILRGYNFDT
+678 
-690 EFRYKDYLASKA
+690 
-702 ILTTISN
+702 
-709 MENTKTLSP
+709 
-718 NPIDRIGV
+718 PIDRIGV

-738 NKLLIGGAA
+738 QKLLIGGAA
-747 SVFGSEL
+747 SVFGLEI

-773 AVDLMKRI
+773 AIDLMKRI
-781 EFDNDRI
+781 KFDNDRI

-793 NPVDKVNL
+793 NPVDKINL

-806 NKKVSTHSA
+806 NKQISTHSA
-815 TLGEWDTDPEKNIL
+815 TLGEWDLAPEKNIL

-842 RLEGYLKETFAN
+842 QLEGLLKETFAN

-877 VLDST
+877 LLDST

-896 DLPKQ
+896 ELPKQ

-913 ELSNFKPIKVEDA
+913 ELSNFKPIKIEDA
-926 LKAPVNMP
+926 LDAPVNMP

-955 TFIDLGLGKKESL
+955 TFIDLGLGEKKSL
-968 PEEIQKYLDGASHY
+968 PEEIQKHLEGASHY

-996 KELKEKTVTSK
+996 KELKEKAVASK
-1007 EEKDA
+1007 KEKGKDA
-1012 PVKKINKN
+1012 SVKKINRN

-1025 AKDTEIK
+1025 GKNTEIK

-1044 YEDPVIIDK
+1044 YEEPVIIDK

-1061 KISAPKKERGTTT
+1061 KIPAPKKERGTTT
-1074 RKRSGITGGR
+1074 RRKSGITGGR

>member
-23 ARKIV
+23 ARKII
-28 LEMRNQLIN
+28 LEMRNELIN
-37 DMLEELRNKKND
+37 DMLEELQNPKND
-49 TSPWRKGYVKMNFTN
+49 TAPWRKGYVKMNFTN
-64 TVSGK
+64 TVSGR
-69 DYKGINRFHLMRSA
+69 DYKGINRLHLMYSA
-83 RKNGFSDH
+83 RKNGFSDY

-96 NQMKAANEANGDPLY
+96 NQMKAANEANGEPLY
-111 ILEKGSKATKIEFHQ
+111 LLRKGSKATKIEFHQ
-126 WITPEEAKE
+126 LISPEEAKE
-135 RIERQKAK
+135 RRERQKAK

-151 KREDGYWVH
+151 ERDGGYWIH
-160 KYYNVFNAQQFL
+160 KYYNVFNADQFY
-172 RFPELEQL
+172 RFPKMEQL

-193 ENSEAPIHYDQMDK
+193 ENSQATIYYDQMDK

-225 ENIHKL
+225 EDKQKL

-318 KAVEYIEE
+318 KAVEYIEN
-326 HMMNKELVK
+326 MMNKELAQEY
-335 KHLEN
+335 LEN
-340 KAKENSTSNT
+340 KANEKTASKTKNLST
-350 KDLPIPKS
+350 PKS
-358 VEDVKNLTLEEKK
+358 IEDIKNTPEEKK
-371 AIFEKGFGISLSNT
+371 VA
-385 ELPTFNDDKTILLG
+385 LPD
-399 GGVAIFGKEFG
+399 
-410 EKVNAVEYQID
+410 
-421 TDNEKKVYSGN
+421 
-432 DLYALYK
+432 
-439 DLSKDDIIHDL
+439 
-450 TSYGYFKTDVTY
+450 
-462 YMRPIKDINTNIP
+462 
-475 LEKYTGDIDR
+475 
-485 IGIGDSRLSR
+485 
-495 DDGFF
+495 
-500 IDYLRMKADEN
+500 
-511 SLDSKIYYEIAKDL
+511 
-525 VKENVIT
+525 
-532 KPSLEHS
+532 
-539 PDMLIKAMSVGVL
+539 
-552 SRNKNF
+552 
-558 PDIYK
+558 
-563 KVLQLKD
+563 
-570 ENGKNYVLG
+570 
-579 DLWKKDSLEIVD
+579 
-591 ELCIQH
+591 
-597 GSWMYSSPKISK
+597 
-609 DVLAFPAEEF
+609 
-619 ENRRWEDVL
+619 
-628 DKSMKSAVELSK
+628 
-640 LKIFVDKGYI
+640 
-650 NPEILK
+650 
-656 DNVKHMLND
+656 
-665 AENFAIKFNEKYK
+665 
-678 EIGILRGYNFDT
+678 
-690 EFRYKDYLASKA
+690 
-702 ILTTISN
+702 
-709 MENTKTLSP
+709 
-718 NPIDRIGV
+718 PIDRIGV
-726 KIEWGEFPTTEN
+726 KIEWGEFPTTKN

-747 SVFGSEL
+747 SVFGLEL
-754 GKAIGGQEYER
+754 GKAIGGKEYER

-793 NPVDKVNL
+793 NPVDKINL

-806 NKKVSTHSA
+806 NKQISTHSA
-815 TLGEWDTDPEKNIL
+815 TLGEWDLAPEKNIL
-829 FSQLKETNDQDML
+829 FSQLKESNDQDML

-882 KPKGT
+882 KPNGT
-887 LFELSFEHP
+887 IYELSFEHP
-896 DLPKQ
+896 ELPKQ

-913 ELSNFKPIKVEDA
+913 ELSNFKPLKIEDV
-926 LKAPVNMP
+926 LEAPVNMP

-941 QSQKTS
+941 QTQKTA

-955 TFIDLGLGKKESL
+955 TFIELGLGKRESL
-968 PEEIQKYLDGASHY
+968 AEEIQKHLDGASHY

-996 KELKEKTVTSK
+996 KELKEKTVASK
-1007 EEKDA
+1007 KEKDTS
-1012 PVKKINKN
+1012 VKKINRN

-1025 AKDTEIK
+1025 GKNTEVK

-1074 RKRSGITGGR
+1074 RKKSGIAGGR

>member
-6 TLKKNTN
+6 TLSKNSDKKADVN
-13 KQTEVEEKKS
+13 EKKS

-28 LEMRNQLIN
+28 LEMRNELID
-37 DMLEELRNKKND
+37 DMLYELRNKKND

-64 TVSGK
+64 NISGK

-96 NQMKAANEANGDPLY
+96 NQMKAANEANGEPLY

-135 RIERQKAK
+135 RMERQKAK

-160 KYYNVFNAQQFL
+160 KYYNVFNAQQFV

-225 ENIHKL
+225 EDKQKL

-326 HMMNKELVK
+326 HMMNKELAQE
-335 KHLEN
+335 HLEN

-350 KDLPIPKS
+350 KDLP
-358 VEDVKNLTLEEKK
+358 
-371 AIFEKGFGISLSNT
+371 
-385 ELPTFNDDKTILLG
+385 
-399 GGVAIFGKEFG
+399 
-410 EKVNAVEYQID
+410 Q
-421 TDNEKKVYSGN
+421 
-432 DLYALYK
+432 
-439 DLSKDDIIHDL
+439 
-450 TSYGYFKTDVTY
+450 
-462 YMRPIKDINTNIP
+462 
-475 LEKYTGDIDR
+475 
-485 IGIGDSRLSR
+485 
-495 DDGFF
+495 
-500 IDYLRMKADEN
+500 
-511 SLDSKIYYEIAKDL
+511 
-525 VKENVIT
+525 
-532 KPSLEHS
+532 
-539 PDMLIKAMSVGVL
+539 
-552 SRNKNF
+552 
-558 PDIYK
+558 
-563 KVLQLKD
+563 
-570 ENGKNYVLG
+570 
-579 DLWKKDSLEIVD
+579 
-591 ELCIQH
+591 
-597 GSWMYSSPKISK
+597 
-609 DVLAFPAEEF
+609 
-619 ENRRWEDVL
+619 
-628 DKSMKSAVELSK
+628 
-640 LKIFVDKGYI
+640 
-650 NPEILK
+650 
-656 DNVKHMLND
+656 
-665 AENFAIKFNEKYK
+665 
-678 EIGILRGYNFDT
+678 
-690 EFRYKDYLASKA
+690 
-702 ILTTISN
+702 
-709 MENTKTLSP
+709 

-747 SVFGSEL
+747 TAFGLEI
-754 GKAIGGQEYER
+754 GKAIGGKEYER
-765 DVLYSGQD
+765 DVLYSGKD
-773 AVDLMKRI
+773 AIDLMKRI

-793 NPVDKVNL
+793 NAVDKVNL

-806 NKKVSTHSA
+806 DKQISTHST
-815 TLGEWDTDPEKNIL
+815 TLGEWDTSPGKNIL
-829 FSQLKETNDQDML
+829 FSQLKETNDPDML

-877 VLDST
+877 MLDGT
-882 KPKGT
+882 KSNGT
-887 LFELSFEHP
+887 IFELSFKHP
-896 DLPKQ
+896 ELPKQ

-913 ELSNFKPIKVEDA
+913 ELSNFKPIKVEDV
-926 LKAPVNMP
+926 LEAPVNMP
-934 AFPEESI
+934 AFPESSI
-941 QSQKTS
+941 QSQKNA

-955 TFIDLGLGKKESL
+955 TFIDLGLGKRESL
-968 PEEIQKYLDGASHY
+968 PEDIQVNLEGASHY

-987 NKLDEYKEY
+987 NKLDEYNGY
-996 KELKEKTVTSK
+996 KELKEKLVASK
-1007 EEKDA
+1007 EEKEKDTS
-1012 PVKKINKN
+1012 VKINRN

-1025 AKDTEIK
+1025 GKTTGVK

-1044 YEDPVIIDK
+1044 YEKPVIIDK
-1053 PKKKELGA
+1053 PQKKELGA
-1061 KISAPKKERGTTT
+1061 KIVAPKKERGTTT

>member
-6 TLKKNTN
+6 TLSKNSDKKADVN
-13 KQTEVEEKKS
+13 EKKS

-28 LEMRNQLIN
+28 LEMRNELIN
-37 DMLEELRNKKND
+37 DMLYELRNKKND

-64 TVSGK
+64 NISGK

-96 NQMKAANEANGDPLY
+96 NQMKAANEANGEPLY

-135 RIERQKAK
+135 RMERQKAK

-160 KYYNVFNAQQFL
+160 KYYNVFNAQQFV

-225 ENIHKL
+225 EDKQKL

-255 EFGTKEYAL
+255 KFGTKEYAL

-326 HMMNKELVK
+326 HMMNKELAHE
-335 KHLEN
+335 HLEN

-350 KDLPIPKS
+350 KDLP
-358 VEDVKNLTLEEKK
+358 
-371 AIFEKGFGISLSNT
+371 G
-385 ELPTFNDDKTILLG
+385 
-399 GGVAIFGKEFG
+399 
-410 EKVNAVEYQID
+410 
-421 TDNEKKVYSGN
+421 
-432 DLYALYK
+432 
-439 DLSKDDIIHDL
+439 
-450 TSYGYFKTDVTY
+450 
-462 YMRPIKDINTNIP
+462 
-475 LEKYTGDIDR
+475 
-485 IGIGDSRLSR
+485 
-495 DDGFF
+495 
-500 IDYLRMKADEN
+500 
-511 SLDSKIYYEIAKDL
+511 
-525 VKENVIT
+525 
-532 KPSLEHS
+532 
-539 PDMLIKAMSVGVL
+539 
-552 SRNKNF
+552 
-558 PDIYK
+558 
-563 KVLQLKD
+563 
-570 ENGKNYVLG
+570 
-579 DLWKKDSLEIVD
+579 
-591 ELCIQH
+591 
-597 GSWMYSSPKISK
+597 
-609 DVLAFPAEEF
+609 
-619 ENRRWEDVL
+619 
-628 DKSMKSAVELSK
+628 
-640 LKIFVDKGYI
+640 
-650 NPEILK
+650 
-656 DNVKHMLND
+656 
-665 AENFAIKFNEKYK
+665 
-678 EIGILRGYNFDT
+678 
-690 EFRYKDYLASKA
+690 
-702 ILTTISN
+702 
-709 MENTKTLSP
+709 

-747 SVFGSEL
+747 TAFGLEI
-754 GKAIGGQEYER
+754 GKAIGGKEYER
-765 DVLYSGQD
+765 DVLYSGKD
-773 AVDLMKRI
+773 AIDLMKRI

-793 NPVDKVNL
+793 NAVDKVNL

-806 NKKVSTHSA
+806 DKQISTHST
-815 TLGEWDTDPEKNIL
+815 TLGEWDTSPEKNIL
-829 FSQLKETNDQDML
+829 FSQLKETNDSDML

-877 VLDST
+877 MLDST
-882 KPKGT
+882 KSNGT
-887 LFELSFEHP
+887 IFELSFKHP
-896 DLPKQ
+896 ELPKQ

-913 ELSNFKPIKVEDA
+913 ELSNFKPIKVEDV
-926 LKAPVNMP
+926 LEAPVNMP
-934 AFPEESI
+934 AFPEASI
-941 QSQKTS
+941 RSQKNA

-955 TFIDLGLGKKESL
+955 TFIELGLGQRESL
-968 PEEIQKYLDGASHY
+968 PEEVQKHLEGASYY

-996 KELKEKTVTSK
+996 KELKEKTLASK
-1007 EEKDA
+1007 EEKEKDTS
-1012 PVKKINKN
+1012 VKINRN

-1025 AKDTEIK
+1025 GKTTEVK
-1032 KDSLPAGATYPQ
+1032 KDNLPAGATYPQ
-1044 YEDPVIIDK
+1044 YEEPVIMDK
-1053 PKKKELGA
+1053 PQKKELGA
-1061 KISAPKKERGTTT
+1061 KIVAPKKERGTTT
-1074 RKRSGITGGR
+1074 RKKSGITGGR

>member
-6 TLKKNTN
+6 TLSKNSDKKADVN
-13 KQTEVEEKKS
+13 EKKS

-28 LEMRNQLIN
+28 LEMRNELIN
-37 DMLEELRNKKND
+37 DMLYELRNKKND

-64 TVSGK
+64 NISGK

-96 NQMKAANEANGDPLY
+96 NQMKAANEANGEPLY

-135 RIERQKAK
+135 RMERQKAK

-160 KYYNVFNAQQFL
+160 KYYNVFNAQQFV

-225 ENIHKL
+225 EDKQKL

-326 HMMNKELVK
+326 HMMNKELVQE
-335 KHLEN
+335 HLEN
-340 KAKENSTSNT
+340 KANEKRASNT
-350 KDLPIPKS
+350 KDLP
-358 VEDVKNLTLEEKK
+358 
-371 AIFEKGFGISLSNT
+371 
-385 ELPTFNDDKTILLG
+385 
-399 GGVAIFGKEFG
+399 
-410 EKVNAVEYQID
+410 Q
-421 TDNEKKVYSGN
+421 
-432 DLYALYK
+432 
-439 DLSKDDIIHDL
+439 
-450 TSYGYFKTDVTY
+450 
-462 YMRPIKDINTNIP
+462 
-475 LEKYTGDIDR
+475 
-485 IGIGDSRLSR
+485 
-495 DDGFF
+495 
-500 IDYLRMKADEN
+500 
-511 SLDSKIYYEIAKDL
+511 
-525 VKENVIT
+525 
-532 KPSLEHS
+532 
-539 PDMLIKAMSVGVL
+539 
-552 SRNKNF
+552 
-558 PDIYK
+558 
-563 KVLQLKD
+563 
-570 ENGKNYVLG
+570 
-579 DLWKKDSLEIVD
+579 
-591 ELCIQH
+591 
-597 GSWMYSSPKISK
+597 
-609 DVLAFPAEEF
+609 
-619 ENRRWEDVL
+619 
-628 DKSMKSAVELSK
+628 
-640 LKIFVDKGYI
+640 
-650 NPEILK
+650 
-656 DNVKHMLND
+656 
-665 AENFAIKFNEKYK
+665 
-678 EIGILRGYNFDT
+678 
-690 EFRYKDYLASKA
+690 
-702 ILTTISN
+702 
-709 MENTKTLSP
+709 

-747 SVFGSEL
+747 TAFGLEI
-754 GKAIGGQEYER
+754 GKAIGGKEYER
-765 DVLYSGQD
+765 DVLYSGKD
-773 AVDLMKRI
+773 AIDLMKRI

-793 NPVDKVNL
+793 NAVDKVNL

-806 NKKVSTHSA
+806 DKQISTHST
-815 TLGEWDTDPEKNIL
+815 TLGEWDTSPEKNIL
-829 FSQLKETNDQDML
+829 FSQLKETNDPDML

-877 VLDST
+877 MLDST
-882 KPKGT
+882 KSNGT
-887 LFELSFEHP
+887 IFELSFKHP
-896 DLPKQ
+896 ELPKQ

-913 ELSNFKPIKVEDA
+913 ELSNFKPIKVEDV
-926 LKAPVNMP
+926 LEAPVNMP
-934 AFPEESI
+934 AFPEASI
-941 QSQKTS
+941 QSQKNA

-955 TFIDLGLGKKESL
+955 TFIELGLGQRESL
-968 PEEIQKYLDGASHY
+968 PEEIQKHLEGASYY

-987 NKLDEYKEY
+987 NKLDEYNEY
-996 KELKEKTVTSK
+996 KELKEKLVASK
-1007 EEKDA
+1007 EEKEKDTS
-1012 PVKKINKN
+1012 VKINRN

-1025 AKDTEIK
+1025 GKITEVK

-1044 YEDPVIIDK
+1044 YEEPVIMDK
-1053 PKKKELGA
+1053 PQKKGLGA
-1061 KISAPKKERGTTT
+1061 KIVAPKKERGTTT

>member
-1 MAITR
+1 MAIIR
-6 TLKKNTN
+6 SLKKNTN
-13 KQTEVEEKKS
+13 NQTELEGKKS

-28 LEMRNQLIN
+28 LEMRNELIK
-37 DMLEELRNKKND
+37 DMLEELKNPKND

-83 RKNGFSDH
+83 RKHGFSDH

-96 NQMKAANEANGDPLY
+96 NQMKTANEANAEELY
-111 ILEKGSKATKIEFHQ
+111 ILERGSTATKIEFHQ

-135 RIERQKAK
+135 RMERQKAK

-160 KYYNVFNAQQFL
+160 KYYNVFNAQQFV

-225 ENIHKL
+225 EDKQKL

-326 HMMNKELVK
+326 HMMNKELAQE
-335 KHLEN
+335 HLEN
-340 KAKENSTSNT
+340 KAKEKSSSKT
-350 KDLPIPKS
+350 KDLTTPKS
-358 VEDVKNLTLEEKK
+358 NESSKTTLK
-371 AIFEKGFGISLSNT
+371 
-385 ELPTFNDDKTILLG
+385 
-399 GGVAIFGKEFG
+399 
-410 EKVNAVEYQID
+410 
-421 TDNEKKVYSGN
+421 EKKV
-432 DLYALYK
+432 DL
-439 DLSKDDIIHDL
+439 
-450 TSYGYFKTDVTY
+450 
-462 YMRPIKDINTNIP
+462 
-475 LEKYTGDIDR
+475 
-485 IGIGDSRLSR
+485 
-495 DDGFF
+495 
-500 IDYLRMKADEN
+500 
-511 SLDSKIYYEIAKDL
+511 
-525 VKENVIT
+525 
-532 KPSLEHS
+532 
-539 PDMLIKAMSVGVL
+539 PD
-552 SRNKNF
+552 
-558 PDIYK
+558 
-563 KVLQLKD
+563 
-570 ENGKNYVLG
+570 
-579 DLWKKDSLEIVD
+579 
-591 ELCIQH
+591 
-597 GSWMYSSPKISK
+597 
-609 DVLAFPAEEF
+609 
-619 ENRRWEDVL
+619 
-628 DKSMKSAVELSK
+628 
-640 LKIFVDKGYI
+640 
-650 NPEILK
+650 
-656 DNVKHMLND
+656 
-665 AENFAIKFNEKYK
+665 
-678 EIGILRGYNFDT
+678 
-690 EFRYKDYLASKA
+690 
-702 ILTTISN
+702 
-709 MENTKTLSP
+709 
-718 NPIDRIGV
+718 PIDRIGM

-738 NKLLIGGAA
+738 QKLLIGGAA
-747 SVFGSEL
+747 SVFGLEI

-765 DVLYSGQD
+765 DVLYSGKD
-773 AVDLMKRI
+773 AIDLMKRI

-793 NPVDKVNL
+793 RPVDELNL

-806 NKKVSTHSA
+806 GNKISTHST
-815 TLGEWDTDPEKNIL
+815 TLGEWDTSPEKNIL

-842 RLEGYLKETFAN
+842 RLEEYLKETFAN

-882 KPKGT
+882 QPNGT
-887 LFELSFEHP
+887 IFELSFKHP
-896 DLPKQ
+896 ELPKQ

-913 ELSNFKPIKVEDA
+913 ELSNFKPLKIEDV
-926 LKAPVNMP
+926 LEAPVNMP

-941 QSQKTS
+941 QTQKNS

-955 TFIDLGLGKKESL
+955 TFIELGLGKRESL
-968 PEEIQKYLDGASHY
+968 PEEVQKHLEGASHY

-996 KELKEKTVTSK
+996 KELKEKTVASK
-1007 EEKDA
+1007 EEKETDTS
-1012 PVKKINKN
+1012 VKKINRN

-1025 AKDTEIK
+1025 GKNTEVK
-1032 KDSLPAGATYPQ
+1032 KDNLPAGATYPQ
-1044 YEDPVIIDK
+1044 YEEPVIIDK
-1053 PKKKELGA
+1053 PQKKELGA
-1061 KISAPKKERGTTT
+1061 KISAPKAPKKERGITTQ
-1074 RKRSGITGGR
+1074 RKNGITGGR

>member
-23 ARKIV
+23 ARKII
-28 LEMRNQLIN
+28 LEMRNELIN
-37 DMLEELRNKKND
+37 DMLEELQNPKND
-49 TSPWRKGYVKMNFTN
+49 TAPWRKGYVKMNFTN
-64 TVSGK
+64 TVSGR
-69 DYKGINRFHLMRSA
+69 DYKGINRLHLMYSA
-83 RKNGFSDH
+83 RKNGFSDY

-96 NQMKAANEANGDPLY
+96 NQMKAANEANGEPLY
-111 ILEKGSKATKIEFHQ
+111 LLRKGSKATKIEFHQ
-126 WITPEEAKE
+126 LISPEEAKE
-135 RIERQKAK
+135 RRERQKAK

-151 KREDGYWVH
+151 ERDGGYWIH
-160 KYYNVFNAQQFL
+160 KYYNVFNADQFY
-172 RFPELEQL
+172 RFPKMEQL

-193 ENSEAPIHYDQMDK
+193 ENSQATIYYDQMDK

-225 ENIHKL
+225 EDKQKL

-318 KAVEYIEE
+318 KAVEYIEN
-326 HMMNKELVK
+326 MMNKELAQEY
-335 KHLEN
+335 LEN
-340 KAKENSTSNT
+340 KANEKTASKTKNLST
-350 KDLPIPKS
+350 PKS
-358 VEDVKNLTLEEKK
+358 IEDIKNTPEEKK
-371 AIFEKGFGISLSNT
+371 VA
-385 ELPTFNDDKTILLG
+385 LPD
-399 GGVAIFGKEFG
+399 
-410 EKVNAVEYQID
+410 
-421 TDNEKKVYSGN
+421 
-432 DLYALYK
+432 
-439 DLSKDDIIHDL
+439 
-450 TSYGYFKTDVTY
+450 
-462 YMRPIKDINTNIP
+462 
-475 LEKYTGDIDR
+475 
-485 IGIGDSRLSR
+485 
-495 DDGFF
+495 
-500 IDYLRMKADEN
+500 
-511 SLDSKIYYEIAKDL
+511 
-525 VKENVIT
+525 
-532 KPSLEHS
+532 
-539 PDMLIKAMSVGVL
+539 
-552 SRNKNF
+552 
-558 PDIYK
+558 
-563 KVLQLKD
+563 
-570 ENGKNYVLG
+570 
-579 DLWKKDSLEIVD
+579 
-591 ELCIQH
+591 
-597 GSWMYSSPKISK
+597 
-609 DVLAFPAEEF
+609 
-619 ENRRWEDVL
+619 
-628 DKSMKSAVELSK
+628 
-640 LKIFVDKGYI
+640 
-650 NPEILK
+650 
-656 DNVKHMLND
+656 
-665 AENFAIKFNEKYK
+665 
-678 EIGILRGYNFDT
+678 
-690 EFRYKDYLASKA
+690 
-702 ILTTISN
+702 
-709 MENTKTLSP
+709 
-718 NPIDRIGV
+718 PIDRIGV
-726 KIEWGEFPTTEN
+726 KIEWGEFPTTKN

-747 SVFGSEL
+747 SIFGLEL
-754 GKAIGGQEYER
+754 GKAIGGKEYER

-773 AVDLMKRI
+773 AIDLMKRI

-793 NPVDKVNL
+793 NPVDKINL

-806 NKKVSTHSA
+806 NKQISTHSA
-815 TLGEWDTDPEKNIL
+815 TLGEWDLAPEKNIL
-829 FSQLKETNDQDML
+829 FSQLKETNDKDIL

-882 KPKGT
+882 KPNGT
-887 LFELSFEHP
+887 IYELSFEHP
-896 DLPKQ
+896 ELPKQ

-913 ELSNFKPIKVEDA
+913 ELSNFKPLKIEDV
-926 LKAPVNMP
+926 LEAPVNMP

-941 QSQKTS
+941 QTQKTA

-955 TFIDLGLGKKESL
+955 TFIELGLGKRESL
-968 PEEIQKYLDGASHY
+968 AEEIQKHLDGASHY

-996 KELKEKTVTSK
+996 KELKEKTVASK
-1007 EEKDA
+1007 KEKDTS
-1012 PVKKINKN
+1012 VKKINRN

-1025 AKDTEIK
+1025 GKNTEVK

-1074 RKRSGITGGR
+1074 RKKSGIAGGR

>member
-6 TLKKNTN
+6 TLSKNSDKKADVN
-13 KQTEVEEKKS
+13 EKKS

-28 LEMRNQLIN
+28 LEMRNELID
-37 DMLEELRNKKND
+37 DMLYELRNKKND
-49 TSPWRKGYVKMNFTN
+49 TSPWRNGYVKMNFTN
-64 TVSGK
+64 NISGK

-83 RKNGFSDH
+83 RKHGFSDH

-96 NQMKAANEANGDPLY
+96 NQMKAANEANGEPLY

-135 RIERQKAK
+135 RMERQKAK

-207 NYYMPAKDEIH
+207 NYYIPAKDEIH

-225 ENIHKL
+225 EDKQKL

-326 HMMNKELVK
+326 HMMNKELVQE
-335 KHLEN
+335 HLEN

-350 KDLPIPKS
+350 KDLP
-358 VEDVKNLTLEEKK
+358 
-371 AIFEKGFGISLSNT
+371 
-385 ELPTFNDDKTILLG
+385 
-399 GGVAIFGKEFG
+399 
-410 EKVNAVEYQID
+410 Q
-421 TDNEKKVYSGN
+421 
-432 DLYALYK
+432 
-439 DLSKDDIIHDL
+439 
-450 TSYGYFKTDVTY
+450 
-462 YMRPIKDINTNIP
+462 
-475 LEKYTGDIDR
+475 
-485 IGIGDSRLSR
+485 
-495 DDGFF
+495 
-500 IDYLRMKADEN
+500 
-511 SLDSKIYYEIAKDL
+511 
-525 VKENVIT
+525 
-532 KPSLEHS
+532 
-539 PDMLIKAMSVGVL
+539 
-552 SRNKNF
+552 
-558 PDIYK
+558 
-563 KVLQLKD
+563 
-570 ENGKNYVLG
+570 
-579 DLWKKDSLEIVD
+579 
-591 ELCIQH
+591 
-597 GSWMYSSPKISK
+597 
-609 DVLAFPAEEF
+609 
-619 ENRRWEDVL
+619 
-628 DKSMKSAVELSK
+628 
-640 LKIFVDKGYI
+640 
-650 NPEILK
+650 
-656 DNVKHMLND
+656 
-665 AENFAIKFNEKYK
+665 
-678 EIGILRGYNFDT
+678 
-690 EFRYKDYLASKA
+690 
-702 ILTTISN
+702 
-709 MENTKTLSP
+709 

-726 KIEWGEFPTTEN
+726 KIEWGEFPITEN

-747 SVFGSEL
+747 TAFGLEI
-754 GKAIGGQEYER
+754 GKAIGGKEYER
-765 DVLYSGQD
+765 DVLYSGKD
-773 AVDLMKRI
+773 AIDLMKRI

-793 NPVDKVNL
+793 NAVDKVNL

-806 NKKVSTHSA
+806 DKQISTYSA
-815 TLGEWDTDPEKNIL
+815 TLGEWDTAPEKNIL
-829 FSQLKETNDQDML
+829 FSQLKETNDPDML
-842 RLEGYLKETFAN
+842 RLEGYLKEAFAN

-882 KPKGT
+882 KPNGT
-887 LFELSFEHP
+887 LFELTFKHP
-896 DLPKQ
+896 VLPKQ
-901 ILETDDVFKPMK
+901 ILETDDVFKPIK
-913 ELSNFKPIKVEDA
+913 ELSNFKPIKIEDV
-926 LKAPVNMP
+926 LEAPVNMP
-934 AFPEESI
+934 AFPEASI
-941 QSQKTS
+941 QSQKNA

-955 TFIDLGLGKKESL
+955 TFIELGLGQRESL
-968 PEEIQKYLDGASHY
+968 PEEIQKHLEGASYY

-996 KELKEKTVTSK
+996 KELKEKTVASK
-1007 EEKDA
+1007 EEKEKDTS
-1012 PVKKINKN
+1012 VKINRN

-1025 AKDTEIK
+1025 GKTTEVK

-1044 YEDPVIIDK
+1044 YEEPVIMDK
-1053 PKKKELGA
+1053 PQKKELGA
-1061 KISAPKKERGTTT
+1061 KIVAPKKERGTTT

>member
-23 ARKIV
+23 ARKII
-28 LEMRNQLIN
+28 LEMRNELIN
-37 DMLEELRNKKND
+37 DMLEELQNPKND
-49 TSPWRKGYVKMNFTN
+49 TAPWRKGYVKMNFTN
-64 TVSGK
+64 TVSGR
-69 DYKGINRFHLMRSA
+69 DYKGINRLHLMYSA
-83 RKNGFSDH
+83 RKNGFSDY

-96 NQMKAANEANGDPLY
+96 NQMKAANEANGEPLY
-111 ILEKGSKATKIEFHQ
+111 LLRKGSKATKIEFHQ
-126 WITPEEAKE
+126 LISPEEAKE
-135 RIERQKAK
+135 RRERQKAK

-151 KREDGYWVH
+151 ERNGGYWIH
-160 KYYNVFNAQQFL
+160 KYYNVFNADQFY
-172 RFPELEQL
+172 RFPKMEQL

-193 ENSEAPIHYDQMDK
+193 ENSQATIYYDQMDK

-225 ENIHKL
+225 EDKQKL

-318 KAVEYIEE
+318 KAVEYIEN
-326 HMMNKELVK
+326 MMNKELAQEY
-335 KHLEN
+335 LEN
-340 KAKENSTSNT
+340 KANEKTASKTKNLST
-350 KDLPIPKS
+350 PKS
-358 VEDVKNLTLEEKK
+358 IEDIKNTPEEKK
-371 AIFEKGFGISLSNT
+371 VA
-385 ELPTFNDDKTILLG
+385 LP
-399 GGVAIFGKEFG
+399 A
-410 EKVNAVEYQID
+410 
-421 TDNEKKVYSGN
+421 
-432 DLYALYK
+432 
-439 DLSKDDIIHDL
+439 
-450 TSYGYFKTDVTY
+450 
-462 YMRPIKDINTNIP
+462 
-475 LEKYTGDIDR
+475 
-485 IGIGDSRLSR
+485 
-495 DDGFF
+495 
-500 IDYLRMKADEN
+500 
-511 SLDSKIYYEIAKDL
+511 
-525 VKENVIT
+525 
-532 KPSLEHS
+532 
-539 PDMLIKAMSVGVL
+539 
-552 SRNKNF
+552 
-558 PDIYK
+558 
-563 KVLQLKD
+563 
-570 ENGKNYVLG
+570 
-579 DLWKKDSLEIVD
+579 
-591 ELCIQH
+591 
-597 GSWMYSSPKISK
+597 
-609 DVLAFPAEEF
+609 
-619 ENRRWEDVL
+619 
-628 DKSMKSAVELSK
+628 
-640 LKIFVDKGYI
+640 
-650 NPEILK
+650 
-656 DNVKHMLND
+656 
-665 AENFAIKFNEKYK
+665 
-678 EIGILRGYNFDT
+678 
-690 EFRYKDYLASKA
+690 
-702 ILTTISN
+702 
-709 MENTKTLSP
+709 
-718 NPIDRIGV
+718 PIDRIGV

-747 SVFGSEL
+747 SVFGLEL
-754 GKAIGGQEYER
+754 GKAIGGKEYER

-793 NPVDKVNL
+793 NPVDKINL

-806 NKKVSTHSA
+806 NKQISTHSA
-815 TLGEWDTDPEKNIL
+815 TLGEWDLAPEKNIL
-829 FSQLKETNDQDML
+829 FSQLKETNDKDIL

-882 KPKGT
+882 KPNGT
-887 LFELSFEHP
+887 IYELSFEHP
-896 DLPKQ
+896 ELPKQ

-913 ELSNFKPIKVEDA
+913 ELSNFKPLKIEDV
-926 LKAPVNMP
+926 LEAPINMP

-941 QSQKTS
+941 QTQKTA

-955 TFIDLGLGKKESL
+955 TFIELGLGKRESL
-968 PEEIQKYLDGASHY
+968 AEEIQKHLDGASHY

-996 KELKEKTVTSK
+996 KELKEKTVASK
-1007 EEKDA
+1007 KEKDTS
-1012 PVKKINKN
+1012 VKKINRN

-1025 AKDTEIK
+1025 GKNTEVK

-1074 RKRSGITGGR
+1074 RKKSGIAGGR

>member
-6 TLKKNTN
+6 TLSKNSDKKADVN
-13 KQTEVEEKKS
+13 EKKS

-28 LEMRNQLIN
+28 LEMRNKLID
-37 DMLEELRNKKND
+37 DMLYELRNKKND
-49 TSPWRKGYVKMNFTN
+49 TSPWRKGYVRMNFTN
-64 TVSGK
+64 NISGK
-69 DYKGINRFHLMRSA
+69 DYKGINRFHLMLSA
-83 RKNGFSDH
+83 RKHGFSDH

-96 NQMKAANEANGDPLY
+96 NQMKAANEANGEPLY

-135 RIERQKAK
+135 RMERQKAK

-225 ENIHKL
+225 EDKQKL

-276 FQTYGLEQTEEQK
+276 FQTYGLEQTQEQK
-289 KNSLAYLKHWYKIL
+289 KNSLSYLKHWYKIL

-326 HMMNKELVK
+326 HMMNKELAQE
-335 KHLEN
+335 HLEN

-350 KDLPIPKS
+350 KDLP
-358 VEDVKNLTLEEKK
+358 
-371 AIFEKGFGISLSNT
+371 
-385 ELPTFNDDKTILLG
+385 
-399 GGVAIFGKEFG
+399 
-410 EKVNAVEYQID
+410 Q
-421 TDNEKKVYSGN
+421 
-432 DLYALYK
+432 
-439 DLSKDDIIHDL
+439 
-450 TSYGYFKTDVTY
+450 
-462 YMRPIKDINTNIP
+462 
-475 LEKYTGDIDR
+475 
-485 IGIGDSRLSR
+485 
-495 DDGFF
+495 
-500 IDYLRMKADEN
+500 
-511 SLDSKIYYEIAKDL
+511 
-525 VKENVIT
+525 
-532 KPSLEHS
+532 
-539 PDMLIKAMSVGVL
+539 
-552 SRNKNF
+552 
-558 PDIYK
+558 
-563 KVLQLKD
+563 
-570 ENGKNYVLG
+570 
-579 DLWKKDSLEIVD
+579 
-591 ELCIQH
+591 
-597 GSWMYSSPKISK
+597 
-609 DVLAFPAEEF
+609 
-619 ENRRWEDVL
+619 
-628 DKSMKSAVELSK
+628 
-640 LKIFVDKGYI
+640 
-650 NPEILK
+650 
-656 DNVKHMLND
+656 
-665 AENFAIKFNEKYK
+665 
-678 EIGILRGYNFDT
+678 
-690 EFRYKDYLASKA
+690 
-702 ILTTISN
+702 
-709 MENTKTLSP
+709 

-747 SVFGSEL
+747 TAFGLEI
-754 GKAIGGQEYER
+754 GKAIGGKEYER
-765 DVLYSGQD
+765 DVLYSGKD
-773 AVDLMKRI
+773 AIDLMKRI

-793 NPVDKVNL
+793 NAVDKVNL

-806 NKKVSTHSA
+806 DKQISTHST
-815 TLGEWDTDPEKNIL
+815 TLGEWDTSPGKNIL
-829 FSQLKETNDQDML
+829 FSQLKETNDPDML

-877 VLDST
+877 MLDGT
-882 KPKGT
+882 KSNGT
-887 LFELSFEHP
+887 IFELSFKHP
-896 DLPKQ
+896 ELPKQ

-913 ELSNFKPIKVEDA
+913 ELSNFKPIKVEDV
-926 LKAPVNMP
+926 LEAPVNMP
-934 AFPEESI
+934 AFPESSI
-941 QSQKTS
+941 QSQKNA

-955 TFIDLGLGKKESL
+955 TFIDLGLGKRESL
-968 PEEIQKYLDGASHY
+968 PEDIQVNLEGASHY

-987 NKLDEYKEY
+987 NKLDEYNGY
-996 KELKEKTVTSK
+996 KELKEKLVASK
-1007 EEKDA
+1007 EEKEKDTS
-1012 PVKKINKN
+1012 VKINRN

-1025 AKDTEIK
+1025 GKTTGVK

-1044 YEDPVIIDK
+1044 YEKPVIIDK
-1053 PKKKELGA
+1053 PQKKELGA
-1061 KISAPKKERGTTT
+1061 KIVAPKKERGTTT

>member
-28 LEMRNQLIN
+28 LEMRNELIN
-37 DMLEELRNKKND
+37 DMLEELQNPKND
-49 TSPWRKGYVKMNFTN
+49 TAPWRKGYVKMNFTN
-64 TVSGK
+64 TVSGR
-69 DYKGINRFHLMRSA
+69 DYKGINRLHLMYSA
-83 RKNGFSDH
+83 RKNGFSDY

-96 NQMKAANEANGDPLY
+96 NQMKAANEANGEPLY
-111 ILEKGSKATKIEFHQ
+111 LLRKGSKATKIEFHQ
-126 WITPEEAKE
+126 LISPEEAKE
-135 RIERQKAK
+135 RRERQKAK

-151 KREDGYWVH
+151 ERDGGYWIH
-160 KYYNVFNAQQFL
+160 KYYNVFNADQFY
-172 RFPELEQL
+172 RFPKMEQL

-193 ENSEAPIHYDQMDK
+193 ENSQATIYYDQMDK

-225 ENIHKL
+225 EDKQKL

-318 KAVEYIEE
+318 KAVEYIEN
-326 HMMNKELVK
+326 MMNKELAQEY
-335 KHLEN
+335 LEN
-340 KAKENSTSNT
+340 KANEKTASKTKNLST
-350 KDLPIPKS
+350 PKS
-358 VEDVKNLTLEEKK
+358 IEDIKNTPEEKK
-371 AIFEKGFGISLSNT
+371 VA
-385 ELPTFNDDKTILLG
+385 LPD
-399 GGVAIFGKEFG
+399 
-410 EKVNAVEYQID
+410 
-421 TDNEKKVYSGN
+421 
-432 DLYALYK
+432 
-439 DLSKDDIIHDL
+439 
-450 TSYGYFKTDVTY
+450 
-462 YMRPIKDINTNIP
+462 
-475 LEKYTGDIDR
+475 
-485 IGIGDSRLSR
+485 
-495 DDGFF
+495 
-500 IDYLRMKADEN
+500 
-511 SLDSKIYYEIAKDL
+511 
-525 VKENVIT
+525 
-532 KPSLEHS
+532 
-539 PDMLIKAMSVGVL
+539 
-552 SRNKNF
+552 
-558 PDIYK
+558 
-563 KVLQLKD
+563 
-570 ENGKNYVLG
+570 
-579 DLWKKDSLEIVD
+579 
-591 ELCIQH
+591 
-597 GSWMYSSPKISK
+597 
-609 DVLAFPAEEF
+609 
-619 ENRRWEDVL
+619 
-628 DKSMKSAVELSK
+628 
-640 LKIFVDKGYI
+640 
-650 NPEILK
+650 
-656 DNVKHMLND
+656 
-665 AENFAIKFNEKYK
+665 
-678 EIGILRGYNFDT
+678 
-690 EFRYKDYLASKA
+690 
-702 ILTTISN
+702 
-709 MENTKTLSP
+709 
-718 NPIDRIGV
+718 PIDRIGV

-747 SVFGSEL
+747 SVFGLEL
-754 GKAIGGQEYER
+754 GKAIGGKEYER
-765 DVLYSGQD
+765 DVLYSGKD

-793 NPVDKVNL
+793 NPVDKINL

-806 NKKVSTHSA
+806 NKQISTHSA
-815 TLGEWDTDPEKNIL
+815 TLGEWDLAPEKNIL

-854 KDDYIHEDPKKIS
+854 KDDYIYEDSKKIS

-887 LFELSFEHP
+887 IFELSFEHP
-896 DLPKQ
+896 ELPKQ

-926 LKAPVNMP
+926 LDAPVNMP

-941 QSQKTS
+941 QTQKTS

-955 TFIDLGLGKKESL
+955 TFIELGLGKRESL
-968 PEEIQKYLDGASHY
+968 PEEIQKHLDGASHY

-996 KELKEKTVTSK
+996 KELKEKTAASK
-1007 EEKDA
+1007 KEKDTS
-1012 PVKKINKN
+1012 VKKINRN

-1025 AKDTEIK
+1025 GKNTEVK

-1074 RKRSGITGGR
+1074 RKKSGIAGGR

>member
-6 TLKKNTN
+6 TLSKKSDKKADVN
-13 KQTEVEEKKS
+13 EKKS

-28 LEMRNQLIN
+28 LEMRNELIE
-37 DMLEELRNKKND
+37 DMLYELRNKKND

-64 TVSGK
+64 NISGK

-83 RKNGFSDH
+83 RKNGFSDY

-96 NQMKAANEANGDPLY
+96 NQMKAANEANGEPLY

-135 RIERQKAK
+135 RMERQKAK

-193 ENSEAPIHYDQMDK
+193 ENSEAPIHYDQMNK

-225 ENIHKL
+225 EDKQKL

-289 KNSLAYLKHWYKIL
+289 KNSLDYLKHWYKIL

-326 HMMNKELVK
+326 HMMNKELVQEY
-335 KHLEN
+335 LEN

-350 KDLPIPKS
+350 KDLP
-358 VEDVKNLTLEEKK
+358 
-371 AIFEKGFGISLSNT
+371 
-385 ELPTFNDDKTILLG
+385 
-399 GGVAIFGKEFG
+399 
-410 EKVNAVEYQID
+410 Q
-421 TDNEKKVYSGN
+421 
-432 DLYALYK
+432 
-439 DLSKDDIIHDL
+439 
-450 TSYGYFKTDVTY
+450 
-462 YMRPIKDINTNIP
+462 
-475 LEKYTGDIDR
+475 
-485 IGIGDSRLSR
+485 
-495 DDGFF
+495 
-500 IDYLRMKADEN
+500 
-511 SLDSKIYYEIAKDL
+511 
-525 VKENVIT
+525 
-532 KPSLEHS
+532 
-539 PDMLIKAMSVGVL
+539 
-552 SRNKNF
+552 
-558 PDIYK
+558 
-563 KVLQLKD
+563 
-570 ENGKNYVLG
+570 
-579 DLWKKDSLEIVD
+579 
-591 ELCIQH
+591 
-597 GSWMYSSPKISK
+597 
-609 DVLAFPAEEF
+609 
-619 ENRRWEDVL
+619 
-628 DKSMKSAVELSK
+628 
-640 LKIFVDKGYI
+640 
-650 NPEILK
+650 
-656 DNVKHMLND
+656 
-665 AENFAIKFNEKYK
+665 
-678 EIGILRGYNFDT
+678 
-690 EFRYKDYLASKA
+690 
-702 ILTTISN
+702 
-709 MENTKTLSP
+709 

-726 KIEWGEFPTTEN
+726 KIKWGEFPTTEN

-747 SVFGSEL
+747 TAFGLEI
-754 GKAIGGQEYER
+754 GKAIGGKEYER
-765 DVLYSGQD
+765 DVLYSGKD
-773 AVDLMKRI
+773 AIDLMKRI

-793 NPVDKVNL
+793 NAVDKVNL

-806 NKKVSTHSA
+806 DKKISTYST
-815 TLGEWDTDPEKNIL
+815 TLGEWDTSPEKNIL
-829 FSQLKETNDQDML
+829 FSQLKKTNDPDML

-854 KDDYIHEDPKKIS
+854 KDDYIHEEPKKIT

-877 VLDST
+877 MLDST
-882 KPKGT
+882 KSNGT
-887 LFELSFEHP
+887 IFELSFKHP
-896 DLPKQ
+896 ELPKQ

-913 ELSNFKPIKVEDA
+913 ELSNFKPIKVEDV
-926 LKAPVNMP
+926 LEAPVNMP
-934 AFPEESI
+934 AFPEASI
-941 QSQKTS
+941 QSQKNS

-955 TFIDLGLGKKESL
+955 TFIELGLGQRESL
-968 PEEIQKYLDGASHY
+968 PEEIQKHLEGASYY

-987 NKLDEYKEY
+987 NKLDEYNEY
-996 KELKEKTVTSK
+996 KEFKEKLVASK
-1007 EEKDA
+1007 EEKEKDTS
-1012 PVKKINKN
+1012 VKINRN

-1025 AKDTEIK
+1025 GKTTEVK
-1032 KDSLPAGATYPQ
+1032 KDSLPAGATYPK
-1044 YEDPVIIDK
+1044 YEEPIIIDK
-1053 PKKKELGA
+1053 PQKKELGA
-1061 KISAPKKERGTTT
+1061 KIVAPKKERGTTT

>member
-1 MAITR
+1 MFPRWVTMAITR
-6 TLKKNTN
+6 SLKKNAN
-13 KQTEVEEKKS
+13 QQTELEGKKS

-28 LEMRNQLIN
+28 LEMRNELIK
-37 DMLEELRNKKND
+37 DMLEELKNPKND

-83 RKNGFSDH
+83 RKHGFSDH

-96 NQMKAANEANGDPLY
+96 NQMKTANEANGEELY
-111 ILEKGSKATKIEFHQ
+111 ILERGSTATKIEFHQ

-135 RIERQKAK
+135 RMERQKAK

-160 KYYNVFNAQQFL
+160 KYYNVFNAQQFV

-186 AMLDSAL
+186 AMLDNAL

-225 ENIHKL
+225 EDKQKL

-240 HSTGHSSRLNRPIEN
+240 HSTGHSSRLNRSIEN

-326 HMMNKELVK
+326 HMMNKELAQE
-335 KHLEN
+335 HLEN
-340 KAKENSTSNT
+340 KAKEKSSSKT
-350 KDLPIPKS
+350 KDLTTPKS
-358 VEDVKNLTLEEKK
+358 AE
-371 AIFEKGFGISLSNT
+371 SN
-385 ELPTFNDDKTILLG
+385 KTTP
-399 GGVAIFGKEFG
+399 K
-410 EKVNAVEYQID
+410 
-421 TDNEKKVYSGN
+421 EKKV
-432 DLYALYK
+432 DL
-439 DLSKDDIIHDL
+439 
-450 TSYGYFKTDVTY
+450 
-462 YMRPIKDINTNIP
+462 
-475 LEKYTGDIDR
+475 
-485 IGIGDSRLSR
+485 
-495 DDGFF
+495 
-500 IDYLRMKADEN
+500 
-511 SLDSKIYYEIAKDL
+511 
-525 VKENVIT
+525 
-532 KPSLEHS
+532 
-539 PDMLIKAMSVGVL
+539 PD
-552 SRNKNF
+552 
-558 PDIYK
+558 
-563 KVLQLKD
+563 
-570 ENGKNYVLG
+570 
-579 DLWKKDSLEIVD
+579 
-591 ELCIQH
+591 
-597 GSWMYSSPKISK
+597 
-609 DVLAFPAEEF
+609 
-619 ENRRWEDVL
+619 
-628 DKSMKSAVELSK
+628 
-640 LKIFVDKGYI
+640 
-650 NPEILK
+650 
-656 DNVKHMLND
+656 
-665 AENFAIKFNEKYK
+665 
-678 EIGILRGYNFDT
+678 
-690 EFRYKDYLASKA
+690 
-702 ILTTISN
+702 
-709 MENTKTLSP
+709 
-718 NPIDRIGV
+718 PIDRIGV

-738 NKLLIGGAA
+738 QKLLIGGAA
-747 SVFGSEL
+747 SVFGLEI

-793 NPVDKVNL
+793 NPVNKINL

-806 NKKVSTHSA
+806 NKQISIHSA
-815 TLGEWDTDPEKNIL
+815 TLGEWDLAPEKNIL

-877 VLDST
+877 LLDST

-896 DLPKQ
+896 ELPKQ

-913 ELSNFKPIKVEDA
+913 ELSNFKPLKIEDV
-926 LKAPVNMP
+926 LEAPVNMP

-941 QSQKTS
+941 QTQKNS

-955 TFIDLGLGKKESL
+955 TFIELGLGKRESL
-968 PEEIQKYLDGASHY
+968 PDEIQKHLDGASHY

-996 KELKEKTVTSK
+996 KELKEKLGTSK
-1007 EEKDA
+1007 DGKEKDNS
-1012 PVKKINKN
+1012 KKINRN

-1025 AKDTEIK
+1025 GKTTEVK
-1032 KDSLPAGATYPQ
+1032 TDSLPAGATYPQ
-1044 YEDPVIIDK
+1044 YEEPVIIDK
-1053 PKKKELGA
+1053 PQKKELGA
-1061 KISAPKKERGTTT
+1061 KISAPNAPKKERGITTQ
-1074 RKRSGITGGR
+1074 RKNGITGGR